1 MESIAVTKPGMGVL
15 SQERLL
21 LSPFGALAQAF
32 SQEILDRARK
42 EEGRWS
48 YVPLDLL
55 EEGEESQTAPAVP
68 PVIQVDLHLVLEALR
83 REKGESEQRRATERI
98 VERILQIREVRD
110 RPAAQSPARPRLEER
125 TPASPMGVLRQN
137 ISQTLVQENRFG
149 PFLLAEAAAKGREAS
164 KIPSAPG
171 TLGRQAEALAQVL
184 RDLREGVGPAA
195 AETGRLNAVEGEAR
209 TRLPRASSVSRIM
222 PQEELTHREEAGED
236 GAAPSMAQA
245 PALERTARQAA
256 EQLQEQVRRR
266 VEQTLERETRHISDR
281 AMERTR
287 PEADVQAGAGK
298 QAAPAAVE
306 GRQLDR
312 TSGDVRRPREEKT
325 SGRTAPA
332 QGHGQPVEP
341 ELLWAEKTE
350 ETGEAGARHSAAAP
364 GPSGRRQGQSPS
376 GRGKREPPAQPERQ
390 RGEFSAA
397 AENPAQGPEP
407 PRSGQSRL
415 PGKAAASEKE
425 TGAPAA
431 QPQTGGTGAAGLS
444 PETAAGVTAPIS
456 TTARDPRVG
465 GPGLEAALNLHR
477 DSRPDRTGAE
487 AGTDLP
493 VPGAELTYWKEPAGE
508 ADRLPQEHPQ
518 SAGRDLAPGTE
529 IREAA
534 GDRTSKQNGPTAR
547 SKAPEGGALGPAHRA
562 GAEAGPQ
569 QETVRGKTAG
579 PGAAPDLSAGQ
590 TDGFQRPAEQRSM
603 RREGAPVPREGGADR
618 ISGAGAPALGSAPGL
633 TSAQDIRVLAE
644 GLTAPGPLAAAAD
657 LGGGE
662 TSGRELDV
670 PPPGTELTFR
680 EEGPQS
686 GADGGM
692 LPPERETAGTL
703 PIQGETPRQ
712 GAGSAQK
719 GAARTPHE
727 PGTSL
732 GQSAFRPER
741 GARAR
746 TEGPGAAWE
755 IRTAPLGR
763 TAPGQGHPA
772 QEEGTAQSW
781 SPLPGVELTHRPG
794 EPGGGETAGRP
805 DGRTQAGRRP
815 GDGAVPQTGADR
827 GAAAPQGTE
836 KTGPA
841 EGQRGAPGR
850 SPAERARPDRAE
862 GQSSKGAPGI
872 RESLQGRKDGPAE
885 AVRQRAESA
894 GEQSTRR
901 TVPRQTGGG
910 PTGAETEGGG
920 APRTHR
926 TGPGGLLRT
935 AREIRT
941 LGPAAGMPGEPGRS
955 GSGEAWTAEA
965 GGALSL
971 AFLNLEGAE
980 DGTAA
985 AFQGEEPEQPRRP
998 AGARTGAPLG
1008 LETAARDIRVGGPM
1022 EQGPGP
1028 VELTP
1033 GETAGGPAL
1042 AGESPE
1048 LYQIP
1053 AAQGPAAQAGGPLG
1067 LETAA
1072 RDIRVGGPM
1081 EQDPGPAELTPGGV
1095 AGGPAPAGGP
1105 LDLYPIPGAQGLE
1118 AQAGT
1123 HMVSGRPARE
1133 AGGRSGPAPQA
1144 DTGVPESGREKRPLT
1159 ARLSQHTGARSAARP
1174 AAAPEPL
1181 ELSYG
1186 PVPAGAAPPD
1196 PAQTAGESASPAE
1209 SAYVKSLPDWARRFL
1224 REGEAQSVQSMGTAR
1239 NIASLPAQG
1248 EGDTVQWTA
1257 PNYRPPAAPMTYR
1270 EKPGRE
1276 ERQAGQQAPRISEA
1290 ELQRTADR
1298 VYRMIEDR
1306 IRRERRRL
1314 GL

>member
-184 RDLREGVGPAA
+184 QDLREGVGPAA
-195 AETGRLNAVEGEAR
+195 VETGRMNAVEGEAR

-222 PQEELTHREEAGED
+222 PREELTHREEAGED

-245 PALERTARQAA
+245 PALERTARRAA

-266 VEQTLERETRHISDR
+266 VEQTLERETRRISDR

-298 QAAPAAVE
+298 QATPAAVE
-306 GRQLDR
+306 GRQMDR

-325 SGRTAPA
+325 SGHTAPA
-332 QGHGQPVEP
+332 QGHGRPVEP

-397 AENPAQGPEP
+397 AENPAQGPET

-415 PGKAAASEKE
+415 PAEAAASAKE
-425 TGAPAA
+425 TGAPVA

-444 PETAAGVTAPIS
+444 SENAAGVTAPIS

-465 GPGLEAALNLHR
+465 GPGLEAALNLRR

-508 ADRLPQEHPQ
+508 VDRLFQEHPQ
-518 SAGRDLAPGTE
+518 SAGMDLPHGTE
-529 IREAA
+529 TREAA

-569 QETVRGKTAG
+569 QETVQGKTAG
-579 PGAAPDLSAGQ
+579 PGAAPDPSVGQ

-670 PPPGTELTFR
+670 PPPGIELTFR
-680 EEGPQS
+680 EEGSQS

-703 PIQGETPRQ
+703 PIQRETPRQ

-719 GAARTPHE
+719 GAARTPRE

-732 GQSAFRPER
+732 GQSASRPER

-746 TEGPGAAWE
+746 TEGPGADWE
-755 IRTAPLGR
+755 IRTVPLGR

-805 DGRTQAGRRP
+805 DGRTEAGRRP
-815 GDGAVPQTGADR
+815 GDGAAPQTGADR
-827 GAAAPQGTE
+827 GDAAPQGTE
-836 KTGPA
+836 KTG
-841 EGQRGAPGR
+841 
-850 SPAERARPDRAE
+850 PAERARPDRAE

-894 GEQSTRR
+894 GEQSTGR
-901 TVPRQTGGG
+901 TAPRQTGGG

-920 APRTHR
+920 APRAHMA
-926 TGPGGLLRT
+926 GPGGLLRT

-980 DGTAA
+980 SGMAA
-985 AFQGEEPEQPRRP
+985 ASQGEEPEQPRRP

-1008 LETAARDIRVGGPM
+1008 METAARDIRVGGPM
-1022 EQGPGP
+1022 EQSPSP
-1028 VELTP
+1028 AELTP
-1033 GETAGGPAL
+1033 GETAGG
-1042 AGESPE
+1042 S
-1048 LYQIP
+1048 
-1053 AAQGPAAQAGGPLG
+1053 
-1067 LETAA
+1067 
-1072 RDIRVGGPM
+1072 
-1081 EQDPGPAELTPGGV
+1081 
-1095 AGGPAPAGGP
+1095 APAGGP

-1224 REGEAQSVQSMGTAR
+1224 REGAAQSGQSMGTAR
-1239 NIASLPAQG
+1239 NIASLHSQG
-1248 EGDTVQWTA
+1248 EGDAVQWTA

>member
-125 TPASPMGVLRQN
+125 MPASPMGVLRQN

-184 RDLREGVGPAA
+184 QDLREGVGPAA
-195 AETGRLNAVEGEAR
+195 AETGRMNAVEGEAR

-222 PQEELTHREEAGED
+222 PREELTHREEAGED
-236 GAAPSMAQA
+236 GAAPSMA

-266 VEQTLERETRHISDR
+266 VEQTLERETRRISDR

-312 TSGDVRRPREEKT
+312 TSGDVRRRREEKT

-364 GPSGRRQGQSPS
+364 GPSGRRQGQSPY
-376 GRGKREPPAQPERQ
+376 GRGRQELPAQPERQ
-390 RGEFSAA
+390 GGEFSAA
-397 AENPAQGPEP
+397 AQNPAQGPET

-415 PGKAAASEKE
+415 PAAAAASAKE

-444 PETAAGVTAPIS
+444 PENTAGVTAPIS

-465 GPGLEAALNLHR
+465 GPGLEAALNMRR

-534 GDRTSKQNGPTAR
+534 GDRASKQNGPTAR

-603 RREGAPVPREGGADR
+603 RREGAPVPRERGADQ

-712 GAGSAQK
+712 GAGDAPK
-719 GAARTPHE
+719 GAARTPRE

-763 TAPGQGHPA
+763 TAPGQGRPA
-772 QEEGTAQSW
+772 QEEGPAQSW

-805 DGRTQAGRRP
+805 DGRTEAGRRP
-815 GDGAVPQTGADR
+815 GDGAAPQTGADR

-836 KTGPA
+836 KTG
-841 EGQRGAPGR
+841 
-850 SPAERARPDRAE
+850 PAERARPDRAE

-885 AVRQRAESA
+885 AVRQRAEPA
-894 GEQSTRR
+894 GEQSTGR
-901 TVPRQTGGG
+901 TAPRQMGGG

-920 APRTHR
+920 APRAHMA
-926 TGPGGLLRT
+926 GPGGLLRT

-985 AFQGEEPEQPRRP
+985 ASQGEEPEQPRRP

-1008 LETAARDIRVGGPM
+1008 LETAARDIRVGGAL
-1022 EQGPGP
+1022 EQG
-1028 VELTP
+1028 
-1033 GETAGGPAL
+1033 
-1042 AGESPE
+1042 
-1048 LYQIP
+1048 
-1053 AAQGPAAQAGGPLG
+1053 
-1067 LETAA
+1067 
-1072 RDIRVGGPM
+1072 
-1081 EQDPGPAELTPGGV
+1081 PGPAELTPGEA
-1095 AGGPAPAGGP
+1095 AGGPALAGGP
-1105 LDLYPIPGAQGLE
+1105 LDLYQIPA
-1118 AQAGT
+1118 APAGT

-1144 DTGVPESGREKRPLT
+1144 DTGIPESGREKRPLT

-1224 REGEAQSVQSMGTAR
+1224 REGAAQSSQSMGTAR
-1239 NIASLPAQG
+1239 NIASLPSQG
-1248 EGDTVQWTA
+1248 DGDAVQWTA

>member
-184 RDLREGVGPAA
+184 QDLREGVGPAA
-195 AETGRLNAVEGEAR
+195 AETGRMNAVEGEAR
-209 TRLPRASSVSRIM
+209 TRLPRAASVSRIM
-222 PQEELTHREEAGED
+222 PREELTHREEAGED
-236 GAAPSMAQA
+236 GAAPSMA
-245 PALERTARQAA
+245 PVLERTARQAA

-266 VEQTLERETRHISDR
+266 VEQTLERETRRIPDR

-298 QAAPAAVE
+298 QAAPAAAE

-325 SGRTAPA
+325 SGHTAPV
-332 QGHGQPVEP
+332 QEHGRPVEP

-376 GRGKREPPAQPERQ
+376 GWGKQEPPAQPERQ
-390 RGEFSAA
+390 GGERSAA
-397 AENPAQGPEP
+397 AENPAQGPET

-415 PGKAAASEKE
+415 PAAAAASAKE

-444 PETAAGVTAPIS
+444 PENAAGVTAPIS

-465 GPGLEAALNLHR
+465 GPGLEAALNMRR

-487 AGTDLP
+487 AGTELP

-534 GDRTSKQNGPTAR
+534 GDRASKQNGSTAR

-569 QETVRGKTAG
+569 RETVRGKTAG

-590 TDGFQRPAEQRSM
+590 TDGFRRPAEQRSM

-712 GAGSAQK
+712 GAGSAPK
-719 GAARTPHE
+719 GAARTPRE
-727 PGTSL
+727 PGASL
-732 GQSAFRPER
+732 EQIAFHPES

-763 TAPGQGHPA
+763 TAPGQGRPA

-805 DGRTQAGRRP
+805 DGRTQTSRRLR
-815 GDGAVPQTGADR
+815 DGAAPQTGADR

-836 KTGPA
+836 KTG
-841 EGQRGAPGR
+841 
-850 SPAERARPDRAE
+850 PAERARPDRAE

-885 AVRQRAESA
+885 AVRQRAEPA
-894 GEQSTRR
+894 GEQSTGR

-985 AFQGEEPEQPRRP
+985 ASQGEEPEQPRRP

-1008 LETAARDIRVGGPM
+1008 METAARDIRVGGPM
-1022 EQGPGP
+1022 EQGP
-1028 VELTP
+1028 
-1033 GETAGGPAL
+1033 
-1042 AGESPE
+1042 S
-1048 LYQIP
+1048 
-1053 AAQGPAAQAGGPLG
+1053 
-1067 LETAA
+1067 
-1072 RDIRVGGPM
+1072 
-1081 EQDPGPAELTPGGV
+1081 PAELTPGEA
-1095 AGGPAPAGGP
+1095 AGGPALAGGP

-1144 DTGVPESGREKRPLT
+1144 DTGIPESGREKRPLT

-1224 REGEAQSVQSMGTAR
+1224 REGAAQSVQSMGTAR

-1248 EGDTVQWTA
+1248 EGDAVQWTA

>member
-125 TPASPMGVLRQN
+125 TPASPMSVLRQN

-184 RDLREGVGPAA
+184 QDLREGVGPAA
-195 AETGRLNAVEGEAR
+195 AETGRMNAVEGEAR

-222 PQEELTHREEAGED
+222 PREELTHREEAGED
-236 GAAPSMAQA
+236 GAAPSMA
-245 PALERTARQAA
+245 PALERTARRAA

-266 VEQTLERETRHISDR
+266 VEQTLERETRRIPDR

-298 QAAPAAVE
+298 QAAPAATE

-312 TSGDVRRPREEKT
+312 TSGGVRRPREEKT

-376 GRGKREPPAQPERQ
+376 GRGKRELPAQPERQ
-390 RGEFSAA
+390 GGEFSAA
-397 AENPAQGPEP
+397 AQNPAQGPET

-415 PGKAAASEKE
+415 PAAAAASAKE

-444 PETAAGVTAPIS
+444 PENTAGVTASIS

-465 GPGLEAALNLHR
+465 GPGLEAALNMRR

-487 AGTDLP
+487 AGTELP

-508 ADRLPQEHPQ
+508 ADRLFQEHPQ
-518 SAGRDLAPGTE
+518 SAGMDLPHGTE
-529 IREAA
+529 TWEAA
-534 GDRTSKQNGPTAR
+534 GDRTSKQNGPTVR

-579 PGAAPDLSAGQ
+579 PGAAPDPSVGQ

-603 RREGAPVPREGGADR
+603 RREGAPVPREGGADQ

-712 GAGSAQK
+712 GA
-719 GAARTPHE
+719 
-727 PGTSL
+727 
-732 GQSAFRPER
+732 
-741 GARAR
+741 
-746 TEGPGAAWE
+746 AWE

-763 TAPGQGHPA
+763 TAPGQGRPA

-805 DGRTQAGRRP
+805 DGRTEAGRRP
-815 GDGAVPQTGADR
+815 GDGAAPQTGADR
-827 GAAAPQGTE
+827 GAAAPRGTE
-836 KTGPA
+836 KTG
-841 EGQRGAPGR
+841 
-850 SPAERARPDRAE
+850 PAERARPDRAE

-894 GEQSTRR
+894 GEQSTGR
-901 TVPRQTGGG
+901 TAPRQTGGG

-920 APRTHR
+920 APRAHR
-926 TGPGGLLRT
+926 AGPGGLLRT

-985 AFQGEEPEQPRRP
+985 ASQGEEPEQPRRP

-1008 LETAARDIRVGGPM
+1008 LETAARDIRVGGAL

-1028 VELTP
+1028 AKLTP
-1033 GETAGGPAL
+1033 EETAGGSAL
-1042 AGESPE
+1042 AGGPPE

-1053 AAQGPAAQAGGPLG
+1053 AAP
-1067 LETAA
+1067 
-1072 RDIRVGGPM
+1072 
-1081 EQDPGPAELTPGGV
+1081 
-1095 AGGPAPAGGP
+1095 
-1105 LDLYPIPGAQGLE
+1105 
-1118 AQAGT
+1118 AGT

-1133 AGGRSGPAPQA
+1133 AGGRSGPAPQT
-1144 DTGVPESGREKRPLT
+1144 DTGIPESGREKRPL
-1159 ARLSQHTGARSAARP
+1159 AALLSQHTGARSAARP

-1224 REGEAQSVQSMGTAR
+1224 REGAAQSVQSMGTAR
-1239 NIASLPAQG
+1239 NIASLPSQG
-1248 EGDTVQWTA
+1248 EGDAVQWTA

-1298 VYRMIEDR
+1298 VYRIIEDR

>member
-184 RDLREGVGPAA
+184 QDLREGVGPAA
-195 AETGRLNAVEGEAR
+195 AETGRMNAVEGEAR
-209 TRLPRASSVSRIM
+209 TRLPRAASVSRIM
-222 PQEELTHREEAGED
+222 PREELTHREEAGED

-266 VEQTLERETRHISDR
+266 VEQTLERETRRIPDR

-298 QAAPAAVE
+298 QAVPSTPEV
-306 GRQLDR
+306 RQQDR
-312 TSGDVRRPREEKT
+312 TSGNVRRPREEKT

-350 ETGEAGARHSAAAP
+350 ETREAGARHSAAAP

-397 AENPAQGPEP
+397 AENPAQGPET

-415 PGKAAASEKE
+415 PAAAAASAKE

-444 PETAAGVTAPIS
+444 PENTAGVTASIS

-465 GPGLEAALNLHR
+465 GPGLEAALNMRR

-487 AGTDLP
+487 AGTELP

-518 SAGRDLAPGTE
+518 SAGRDLPPGTE

-590 TDGFQRPAEQRSM
+590 TDGFQRLAEQRSM
-603 RREGAPVPREGGADR
+603 RREGAPVPREGGADQ

-644 GLTAPGPLAAAAD
+644 GLTAPAPLASAAD

-703 PIQGETPRQ
+703 PIQGEMPRQ

-719 GAARTPHE
+719 GAARTPQE
-727 PGTSL
+727 PGASL
-732 GQSAFRPER
+732 EQIAFHPER

-746 TEGPGAAWE
+746 TEGPKVAWE

-763 TAPGQGHPA
+763 TAPGQGRPA
-772 QEEGTAQSW
+772 QEEGPAQSW

-794 EPGGGETAGRP
+794 EPGGGETSGRP
-805 DGRTQAGRRP
+805 DGRTEAGRRP
-815 GDGAVPQTGADR
+815 GDGAAPQTGADR
-827 GAAAPQGTE
+827 GAAAPQRTE

-841 EGQRGAPGR
+841 EGRN
-850 SPAERARPDRAE
+850 
-862 GQSSKGAPGI
+862 SKAAPGI

-885 AVRQRAESA
+885 AVRQRAGSA

-901 TVPRQTGGG
+901 TAPRQMGGG

-920 APRTHR
+920 APRAHR

-980 DGTAA
+980 GGTAA
-985 AFQGEEPEQPRRP
+985 ASQGEEPEQPRRP

-1008 LETAARDIRVGGPM
+1008 METAARDIRVGGPM

-1028 VELTP
+1028 EELTP

-1042 AGESPE
+1042 AGGPPE

-1053 AAQGPAAQAGGPLG
+1053 AA
-1067 LETAA
+1067 T
-1072 RDIRVGGPM
+1072 
-1081 EQDPGPAELTPGGV
+1081 
-1095 AGGPAPAGGP
+1095 
-1105 LDLYPIPGAQGLE
+1105 
-1118 AQAGT
+1118 AGT

-1133 AGGRSGPAPQA
+1133 AGGRSGPAPQT
-1144 DTGVPESGREKRPLT
+1144 DTGIPESGREKRPL
-1159 ARLSQHTGARSAARP
+1159 AALLSQHTGARSAARP

-1224 REGEAQSVQSMGTAR
+1224 REGAAQSVQSMGTAR
-1239 NIASLPAQG
+1239 NIASLPSQG
-1248 EGDTVQWTA
+1248 EGDAVQWTA

>member
-149 PFLLAEAAAKGREAS
+149 PFLLAEAAAKGGEAS

-184 RDLREGVGPAA
+184 QDLREGVGPAA
-195 AETGRLNAVEGEAR
+195 AETGRMNAVEGEAR
-209 TRLPRASSVSRIM
+209 THLPRASSVSRIM
-222 PQEELTHREEAGED
+222 PREELTHREEAGED

-266 VEQTLERETRHISDR
+266 VEQTLERETRRISDR

-287 PEADVQAGAGK
+287 PEADVQAGSGK

-376 GRGKREPPAQPERQ
+376 GRGKREPPAQPEQ
-390 RGEFSAA
+390 QGGEFSAA
-397 AENPAQGPEP
+397 AQNPAQGPETHRP
-407 PRSGQSRL
+407 GQSRL
-415 PGKAAASEKE
+415 PAAAAASAKE
-425 TGAPAA
+425 TDAPAA
-431 QPQTGGTGAAGLS
+431 HPQTGGTGAAGLS
-444 PETAAGVTAPIS
+444 PENTAGVTAPIS

-465 GPGLEAALNLHR
+465 GPGLEAALNLRR

-487 AGTDLP
+487 AGTELP

-534 GDRTSKQNGPTAR
+534 GDRASKQNGSTAR

-579 PGAAPDLSAGQ
+579 PGAVPDLSAGQ
-590 TDGFQRPAEQRSM
+590 TDGFQRSAEQRSM
-603 RREGAPVPREGGADR
+603 RREGAPVPREGGADQ

-719 GAARTPHE
+719 GAARTPQE

-746 TEGPGAAWE
+746 TEGPKVAWE

-763 TAPGQGHPA
+763 TAPGQGRPA
-772 QEEGTAQSW
+772 QEEGPAQSW

-805 DGRTQAGRRP
+805 DGRTEAGRRP
-815 GDGAVPQTGADR
+815 GDGAAPQTGADR

-836 KTGPA
+836 KTG
-841 EGQRGAPGR
+841 
-850 SPAERARPDRAE
+850 PAERARPDRAE

-901 TVPRQTGGG
+901 TAPRQTGGG
-910 PTGAETEGGG
+910 PAGAETERGG
-920 APRTHR
+920 APRAHR

-985 AFQGEEPEQPRRP
+985 ASQGEEPEQPRRP

-1008 LETAARDIRVGGPM
+1008 METAARDIRVGGAL

-1028 VELTP
+1028 AELTP

-1042 AGESPE
+1042 AGGPLE

-1072 RDIRVGGPM
+1072 RDIRVGGAL
-1081 EQDPGPAELTPGGV
+1081 EQGPGPAELTPGEA
-1095 AGGPAPAGGP
+1095 AGGPALAGGP
-1105 LDLYPIPGAQGLE
+1105 LDLYQIPAAQGLE
-1118 AQAGT
+1118 VQAGT

-1144 DTGVPESGREKRPLT
+1144 DTGIPERGGGKQPL
-1159 ARLSQHTGARSAARP
+1159 AALLSRHTGARSAARP
-1174 AAAPEPL
+1174 AAVPEPL
-1181 ELSYG
+1181 ELAYG

-1224 REGEAQSVQSMGTAR
+1224 REGAAQSGQSMGTAR
-1239 NIASLPAQG
+1239 NITSLPSQG
-1248 EGDTVQWTA
+1248 EGDAVQWTA

-1276 ERQAGQQAPRISEA
+1276 ERQAGQQAPHISEA

>member
-125 TPASPMGVLRQN
+125 PSTSPMGVLRQN

-149 PFLLAEAAAKGREAS
+149 PFLLAEAAAKGGEAS
-164 KIPSAPG
+164 KIPPAPG
-171 TLGRQAEALAQVL
+171 ALGRRAEALAQVL
-184 RDLREGVGPAA
+184 QNLREGVGPAA
-195 AETGRLNAVEGEAR
+195 AETGRLNGVEGEAR
-209 TRLPRASSVSRIM
+209 TRLPRAASVSRIM

-236 GAAPSMAQA
+236 GAAPSMAQT

-256 EQLQEQVRRR
+256 EQLQERVRRR
-266 VEQTLERETRHISDR
+266 VEQTLERETRRISDR
-281 AMERTR
+281 AMERRTGRFADRTPERTR
-287 PEADVQAGAGK
+287 PEPDVQAGSGK
-298 QAAPAAVE
+298 QAAPSTPEV
-306 GRQLDR
+306 RQQGR
-312 TSGDVRRPREEKT
+312 TSGDVRRPQAEKM
-325 SGRTAPA
+325 SGRTAPV

-376 GRGKREPPAQPERQ
+376 GWGKQEPPAQPERQ

-397 AENPAQGPEP
+397 AANPAQGPET

-415 PGKAAASEKE
+415 PAEAAASTKE
-425 TGAPAA
+425 TGAPVA

-444 PETAAGVTAPIS
+444 PENTAGVTAPIS

-465 GPGLEAALNLHR
+465 GPGLEAALNLRR

-487 AGTDLP
+487 AGTEQP

-518 SAGRDLAPGTE
+518 SAGMDLPHGTE
-529 IREAA
+529 TREAA
-534 GDRTSKQNGPTAR
+534 GDRTSKQSGPAAR
-547 SKAPEGGALGPAHRA
+547 REVPEGGALGPAQRA
-562 GAEAGPQ
+562 GTETGPQ

-590 TDGFQRPAEQRSM
+590 TDGFRRPAEQRSM
-603 RREGAPVPREGGADR
+603 RREVASVPREGGADR
-618 ISGAGAPALGSAPGL
+618 ISGAGAPASGSAPGL

-644 GLTAPGPLAAAAD
+644 GLTAPGPLATAAN

-686 GADGGM
+686 GTDGGM
-692 LPPERETAGTL
+692 LPPARETAGTL
-703 PIQGETPRQ
+703 PIRGETPRQ
-712 GAGSAQK
+712 GAGSAPK
-719 GAARTPHE
+719 GAARTPRE
-727 PGTSL
+727 PGASL
-732 GQSAFRPER
+732 EQSACHPES

-763 TAPGQGHPA
+763 TAPGQGRPA
-772 QEEGTAQSW
+772 QEEGPAQSW

-794 EPGGGETAGRP
+794 EPGGGETSGRP
-805 DGRTQAGRRP
+805 DGRTQASRRP
-815 GDGAVPQTGADR
+815 RDGAAPQTGAAR
-827 GAAAPQGTE
+827 GAAAPRGTE

-862 GQSSKGAPGI
+862 GQRSKAAPGI
-872 RESLQGRKDGPAE
+872 RESLQGRKDSTAE

-894 GEQSTRR
+894 GEQSTGR
-901 TVPRQTGGG
+901 TAPLQTGGG
-910 PTGAETEGGG
+910 PAGAETERGG

-926 TGPGGLLRT
+926 TGPGDLLRT

-985 AFQGEEPEQPRRP
+985 ASQGEEPEQPRRP

-1008 LETAARDIRVGGPM
+1008 IETAARDIRVGGPM
-1022 EQGPGP
+1022 EQSPSP
-1028 VELTP
+1028 AELTP

-1042 AGESPE
+1042 AGGPLD

-1053 AAQGPAAQAGGPLG
+1053 AAQGP
-1067 LETAA
+1067 
-1072 RDIRVGGPM
+1072 
-1081 EQDPGPAELTPGGV
+1081 
-1095 AGGPAPAGGP
+1095 
-1105 LDLYPIPGAQGLE
+1105 E

-1133 AGGRSGPAPQA
+1133 AGGRSGPAIQT
-1144 DTGVPESGREKRPLT
+1144 DTGVPESGREKRPL
-1159 ARLSQHTGARSAARP
+1159 AVRLTQHTGARSAARP
-1174 AAAPEPL
+1174 AAVPEPL
-1181 ELSYG
+1181 ELAYG

-1196 PAQTAGESASPAE
+1196 PAQTAGESGSPAE

-1224 REGEAQSVQSMGTAR
+1224 REGAAQSGQSMGTAR
-1239 NIASLPAQG
+1239 NIASLPPQA

>member
-184 RDLREGVGPAA
+184 QDLREGVGPAA
-195 AETGRLNAVEGEAR
+195 AETGRMNAVEGEAR

-222 PQEELTHREEAGED
+222 PREELTHREEAGED
-236 GAAPSMAQA
+236 GAAPSMA

-256 EQLQEQVRRR
+256 EELQEQVRRR
-266 VEQTLERETRHISDR
+266 VEQTLERETRRISDR

-312 TSGDVRRPREEKT
+312 TSGDVRRRREEKT

-364 GPSGRRQGQSPS
+364 GPSGRRQGQSPY
-376 GRGKREPPAQPERQ
+376 GRGRQELPAQPERQ
-390 RGEFSAA
+390 GGEFSAA
-397 AENPAQGPEP
+397 AQNPAQGPET

-415 PGKAAASEKE
+415 PAAAAASAKE

-444 PETAAGVTAPIS
+444 PENTAGVTAPIS

-465 GPGLEAALNLHR
+465 GPGLEAALNMRR

-534 GDRTSKQNGPTAR
+534 GDRASKQNGPTAR

-603 RREGAPVPREGGADR
+603 RREGAPVPRESGADQ

-712 GAGSAQK
+712 GAGDAPK
-719 GAARTPHE
+719 GAARTPRE

-746 TEGPGAAWE
+746 TEGPKVAWE

-763 TAPGQGHPA
+763 TAPGQGRPA
-772 QEEGTAQSW
+772 QEEGPAQSW

-794 EPGGGETAGRP
+794 EPGGGETDGRP
-805 DGRTQAGRRP
+805 DGRTEAGRRP
-815 GDGAVPQTGADR
+815 GDGAAPQTGADR
-827 GAAAPQGTE
+827 EAAAPQGTE
-836 KTGPA
+836 KTG
-841 EGQRGAPGR
+841 
-850 SPAERARPDRAE
+850 PAERARPDRAE

-872 RESLQGRKDGPAE
+872 RESLQGRKDSTAE

-894 GEQSTRR
+894 GEQSTGR

-910 PTGAETEGGG
+910 PTGAETEGSG
-920 APRTHR
+920 APRAHR

-985 AFQGEEPEQPRRP
+985 ASQGEEPEQPRRP

-1008 LETAARDIRVGGPM
+1008 LETAARDIRVGGAL
-1022 EQGPGP
+1022 EQG
-1028 VELTP
+1028 
-1033 GETAGGPAL
+1033 
-1042 AGESPE
+1042 
-1048 LYQIP
+1048 
-1053 AAQGPAAQAGGPLG
+1053 
-1067 LETAA
+1067 
-1072 RDIRVGGPM
+1072 
-1081 EQDPGPAELTPGGV
+1081 PGPAELTPGGV

-1123 HMVSGRPARE
+1123 HLVSGRPAPE

-1224 REGEAQSVQSMGTAR
+1224 REGAAQSVQSMGTAR
-1239 NIASLPAQG
+1239 NIASLPSQG

>member
-184 RDLREGVGPAA
+184 QDLREGVGPAA
-195 AETGRLNAVEGEAR
+195 AETGRMNAVEGEAR
-209 TRLPRASSVSRIM
+209 TRLPRAASVSRIM
-222 PQEELTHREEAGED
+222 PREELTHREEAGED
-236 GAAPSMAQA
+236 GAAPSMA
-245 PALERTARQAA
+245 PVLERTARQAA

-266 VEQTLERETRHISDR
+266 VEQTLERETRRIPDR

-298 QAAPAAVE
+298 QAAPAAAE

-325 SGRTAPA
+325 SGHTAPV
-332 QGHGQPVEP
+332 QEHGRPVEP

-376 GRGKREPPAQPERQ
+376 GWGKQEPPAQPERQ
-390 RGEFSAA
+390 GGERSAA
-397 AENPAQGPEP
+397 AENPAQGPET

-415 PGKAAASEKE
+415 PAAAAASAKE

-444 PETAAGVTAPIS
+444 PENAAGVTAPIS

-465 GPGLEAALNLHR
+465 GPGLEAALNMRR

-487 AGTDLP
+487 AGTELP

-534 GDRTSKQNGPTAR
+534 GDRASKQNGSTAR

-569 QETVRGKTAG
+569 RETVRGKTAG

-590 TDGFQRPAEQRSM
+590 TDGFRRPAEQRSM

-662 TSGRELDV
+662 TSGRELDT

-712 GAGSAQK
+712 GA
-719 GAARTPHE
+719 
-727 PGTSL
+727 
-732 GQSAFRPER
+732 
-741 GARAR
+741 
-746 TEGPGAAWE
+746 AWE

-763 TAPGQGHPA
+763 TAPGQGHPV

-794 EPGGGETAGRP
+794 EPGGGETSGRP

-815 GDGAVPQTGADR
+815 RDGAAPQTGADR
-827 GAAAPQGTE
+827 GAAAPQRTE

-841 EGQRGAPGR
+841 EGRN
-850 SPAERARPDRAE
+850 
-862 GQSSKGAPGI
+862 SKAAPGI

-901 TVPRQTGGG
+901 TAPRQTGGG
-910 PTGAETEGGG
+910 PTGAETEGGV
-920 APRTHR
+920 APRAHR
-926 TGPGGLLRT
+926 AGPGGLLRT

-971 AFLNLEGAE
+971 AFLNQEGAE
-980 DGTAA
+980 GGTAA
-985 AFQGEEPEQPRRP
+985 ASQGEEPEQPRRP

-1008 LETAARDIRVGGPM
+1008 LETAARDIRVGGAL

-1028 VELTP
+1028 AELAP
-1033 GETAGGPAL
+1033 GGAAGGSAPAGGP
-1042 AGESPE
+1042 PE

-1053 AAQGPAAQAGGPLG
+1053 AAP
-1067 LETAA
+1067 
-1072 RDIRVGGPM
+1072 
-1081 EQDPGPAELTPGGV
+1081 
-1095 AGGPAPAGGP
+1095 
-1105 LDLYPIPGAQGLE
+1105 
-1118 AQAGT
+1118 AGT
-1123 HMVSGRPARE
+1123 HMVSGRPDRE

-1144 DTGVPESGREKRPLT
+1144 DTGVPESGREKRPL
-1159 ARLSQHTGARSAARP
+1159 AVRLTQHTGARSAARP

-1224 REGEAQSVQSMGTAR
+1224 REGAAQSGQSMGTAR
-1239 NIASLPAQG
+1239 NIASLPSQG
-1248 EGDTVQWTA
+1248 EGDAVQWTA

>member
-125 TPASPMGVLRQN
+125 TPASPMSVLRQN

-164 KIPSAPG
+164 KIPPAPG

-184 RDLREGVGPAA
+184 QDLREGVGPAA
-195 AETGRLNAVEGEAR
+195 AETGRMNAVEGEAR

-222 PQEELTHREEAGED
+222 PREELTHREEAGED
-236 GAAPSMAQA
+236 GAAPSMAQ
-245 PALERTARQAA
+245 ALERTARQAA

-266 VEQTLERETRHISDR
+266 VEQTLERETRRISDR

-287 PEADVQAGAGK
+287 PEADVQAGTGK

-364 GPSGRRQGQSPS
+364 KPSGRRQGQSPS
-376 GRGKREPPAQPERQ
+376 GRGKQEPPAQPERQ

-397 AENPAQGPEP
+397 AQNPAQGPET

-415 PGKAAASEKE
+415 PAEAAASAKE

-444 PETAAGVTAPIS
+444 PENTAGVTASIS

-465 GPGLEAALNLHR
+465 GPGLEAALNMRR

-508 ADRLPQEHPQ
+508 ADRLPQEYPQ

-534 GDRTSKQNGPTAR
+534 GDRASKQNGSTAQ

-686 GADGGM
+686 GTDGGM
-692 LPPERETAGTL
+692 LPPEREMAGTL

-712 GAGSAQK
+712 GAGSAPK

-732 GQSAFRPER
+732 GQSASRPER

-746 TEGPGAAWE
+746 TEGPKVAWE

-763 TAPGQGHPA
+763 TAPGQGRPV

-805 DGRTQAGRRP
+805 DGRTEAGRRP
-815 GDGAVPQTGADR
+815 GDGAAPQTGADR

-836 KTGPA
+836 KN
-841 EGQRGAPGR
+841 
-850 SPAERARPDRAE
+850 
-862 GQSSKGAPGI
+862 
-872 RESLQGRKDGPAE
+872 GPAE

-894 GEQSTRR
+894 GEQSARR
-901 TVPRQTGGG
+901 TAPRQMGGG

-920 APRTHR
+920 APRAHR

-941 LGPAAGMPGEPGRS
+941 LGPAAGMSGEPGRS

-965 GGALSL
+965 GGVLSL

-985 AFQGEEPEQPRRP
+985 ASQGEEPEQPRRP

-1033 GETAGGPAL
+1033 GEAAGGPAL
-1042 AGESPE
+1042 AG
-1048 LYQIP
+1048 
-1053 AAQGPAAQAGGPLG
+1053 
-1067 LETAA
+1067 
-1072 RDIRVGGPM
+1072 
-1081 EQDPGPAELTPGGV
+1081 
-1095 AGGPAPAGGP
+1095 GP
-1105 LDLYPIPGAQGLE
+1105 LDLYQIPE

-1144 DTGVPESGREKRPLT
+1144 DTGIPESGREKRPLT

-1224 REGEAQSVQSMGTAR
+1224 REGAAQSSQSMGTAR
-1239 NIASLPAQG
+1239 NIASLPSQG
-1248 EGDTVQWTA
+1248 EGDAVQWTA

>member
-184 RDLREGVGPAA
+184 QDLREGVGPAA
-195 AETGRLNAVEGEAR
+195 AETGRMNAVEGEAR

-222 PQEELTHREEAGED
+222 PREELTHREEAGED

-266 VEQTLERETRHISDR
+266 VEQTLERETRRIPDR

-287 PEADVQAGAGK
+287 PEPDVQAGSGK
-298 QAAPAAVE
+298 QAVPSTPEV
-306 GRQLDR
+306 RQQDR
-312 TSGDVRRPREEKT
+312 TSGGVRRPREEKA
-325 SGRTAPA
+325 SGHTAPV
-332 QGHGQPVEP
+332 QEHGRPVEP

-397 AENPAQGPEP
+397 AENPAQGPET

-415 PGKAAASEKE
+415 PAAAAASAKE

-431 QPQTGGTGAAGLS
+431 QPQTGGTGTAGLS
-444 PETAAGVTAPIS
+444 PENTAGVTAPIS

-465 GPGLEAALNLHR
+465 GPGLEAALNMRR

-487 AGTDLP
+487 AGTELP

-534 GDRTSKQNGPTAR
+534 GDRASKQNGPTAR

-569 QETVRGKTAG
+569 RETVRGKTAG

-712 GAGSAQK
+712 GA
-719 GAARTPHE
+719 
-727 PGTSL
+727 
-732 GQSAFRPER
+732 
-741 GARAR
+741 
-746 TEGPGAAWE
+746 AWE

-763 TAPGQGHPA
+763 TAPGQGRPA

-794 EPGGGETAGRP
+794 EPGGGETSGRP
-805 DGRTQAGRRP
+805 DGRTKAGRRP
-815 GDGAVPQTGADR
+815 GDGAAPQTGADR

-841 EGQRGAPGR
+841 EGRN
-850 SPAERARPDRAE
+850 
-862 GQSSKGAPGI
+862 SKAAPGI

-894 GEQSTRR
+894 GEQSTGR
-901 TVPRQTGGG
+901 TAPRQTGGG

-920 APRTHR
+920 APRAHR

-985 AFQGEEPEQPRRP
+985 ASQGEEPEQPRRP

-1008 LETAARDIRVGGPM
+1008 LETAARDIRVGGAL

-1028 VELTP
+1028 AELTP
-1033 GETAGGPAL
+1033 GETAGGSAL
-1042 AGESPE
+1042 AGGPPE

-1053 AAQGPAAQAGGPLG
+1053 AAP
-1067 LETAA
+1067 
-1072 RDIRVGGPM
+1072 
-1081 EQDPGPAELTPGGV
+1081 
-1095 AGGPAPAGGP
+1095 
-1105 LDLYPIPGAQGLE
+1105 
-1118 AQAGT
+1118 AGT

-1144 DTGVPESGREKRPLT
+1144 DTGVPESGRGKRPLT

-1224 REGEAQSVQSMGTAR
+1224 REGAAQSGQSMGTAR
-1239 NIASLPAQG
+1239 NIASLPSQG
-1248 EGDTVQWTA
+1248 EGDAVQWTA

>member
-42 EEGRWS
+42 EEGGWS

-184 RDLREGVGPAA
+184 QDLREGVGPAA
-195 AETGRLNAVEGEAR
+195 AETGRMNAVEGEAR

-222 PQEELTHREEAGED
+222 PREELTHREEAGED
-236 GAAPSMAQA
+236 GAAPSMA

-266 VEQTLERETRHISDR
+266 VEQTLERETRRIPDR

-306 GRQLDR
+306 GRQQDR
-312 TSGDVRRPREEKT
+312 TSGGVRRPREEKA
-325 SGRTAPA
+325 SGHTAPV
-332 QGHGQPVEP
+332 QGHGRPVEP

-350 ETGEAGARHSAAAP
+350 ETGEAGARHNAAAP

-390 RGEFSAA
+390 GGERSAA
-397 AENPAQGPEP
+397 AENPAQGPET

-415 PGKAAASEKE
+415 PAAAAASAKE

-444 PETAAGVTAPIS
+444 PENTAGVTAPIS

-465 GPGLEAALNLHR
+465 GPGLEAALNMRR

-487 AGTDLP
+487 AGTELP

-518 SAGRDLAPGTE
+518 SAGMDLPHGTE

-534 GDRTSKQNGPTAR
+534 GDRTPKQSGPATR

-590 TDGFQRPAEQRSM
+590 TDGFQRPTEQRSM

-719 GAARTPHE
+719 GAARTPRE
-727 PGTSL
+727 PGTS
-732 GQSAFRPER
+732 
-741 GARAR
+741 
-746 TEGPGAAWE
+746 
-755 IRTAPLGR
+755 
-763 TAPGQGHPA
+763 
-772 QEEGTAQSW
+772 QSW

-805 DGRTQAGRRP
+805 DGRTQTSRRLR
-815 GDGAVPQTGADR
+815 DGAAPQTGADR

-836 KTGPA
+836 KN
-841 EGQRGAPGR
+841 
-850 SPAERARPDRAE
+850 
-862 GQSSKGAPGI
+862 
-872 RESLQGRKDGPAE
+872 GPAE

-894 GEQSTRR
+894 REQSTRR

-920 APRTHR
+920 APRAHR

-980 DGTAA
+980 GGTAA
-985 AFQGEEPEQPRRP
+985 ASQGEEPEQPRRP
-998 AGARTGAPLG
+998 DGARTGAPLG

-1022 EQGPGP
+1022 EQGPSP
-1028 VELTP
+1028 AELTP

-1042 AGESPE
+1042 AGGPLD

-1053 AAQGPAAQAGGPLG
+1053 AAQGPETQAGAPLG

-1072 RDIRVGGPM
+1072 RDIRVGGAL
-1081 EQDPGPAELTPGGV
+1081 EQGPGPAELTPGGV

-1144 DTGVPESGREKRPLT
+1144 DTGIPESGREKRPLT

-1224 REGEAQSVQSMGTAR
+1224 REGAAQSGQSMGTAR
-1239 NIASLPAQG
+1239 NIASLPSQG
-1248 EGDTVQWTA
+1248 EGDAVQWTA

>member
-184 RDLREGVGPAA
+184 QDLREGVGPAA
-195 AETGRLNAVEGEAR
+195 AETGRMNAVEGEAR
-209 TRLPRASSVSRIM
+209 TRLPRAASVSRIM
-222 PQEELTHREEAGED
+222 PREELTHREEAGED

-245 PALERTARQAA
+245 PVLERTARQAA

-266 VEQTLERETRHISDR
+266 VEQTLERETHRIPDR

-312 TSGDVRRPREEKT
+312 TSGGVRRPREEKT
-325 SGRTAPA
+325 SGRTAQA

-350 ETGEAGARHSAAAP
+350 ETGEAGARHSATAP

-376 GRGKREPPAQPERQ
+376 GLGKREPPAQPERQ
-390 RGEFSAA
+390 GGEFSAA
-397 AENPAQGPEP
+397 AENPAQGPET

-415 PGKAAASEKE
+415 PAEAAASAKE

-444 PETAAGVTAPIS
+444 PENAAGVTAPIS

-465 GPGLEAALNLHR
+465 GPGLEAALNMRR
-477 DSRPDRTGAE
+477 DSRPDRTEAE

-493 VPGAELTYWKEPAGE
+493 VPRAELTYWKKPAGE

-518 SAGRDLAPGTE
+518 SAGRDLPPGTE

-534 GDRTSKQNGPTAR
+534 GDRTSKQSGPAAR

-569 QETVRGKTAG
+569 RETVRGKTAG

-603 RREGAPVPREGGADR
+603 RREGAPVPREGGADQ

-712 GAGSAQK
+712 GA
-719 GAARTPHE
+719 
-727 PGTSL
+727 
-732 GQSAFRPER
+732 
-741 GARAR
+741 
-746 TEGPGAAWE
+746 AWE

-763 TAPGQGHPA
+763 TAPGQGRPA

-794 EPGGGETAGRP
+794 EPGGGETSGRP
-805 DGRTQAGRRP
+805 DGRTEAGRRP
-815 GDGAVPQTGADR
+815 GDGAAPQTGADR
-827 GAAAPQGTE
+827 GAAAPQRTE

-841 EGQRGAPGR
+841 EGRN
-850 SPAERARPDRAE
+850 
-862 GQSSKGAPGI
+862 SKAAPGI

-885 AVRQRAESA
+885 AVRQRAGSA
-894 GEQSTRR
+894 GEQSTGR
-901 TVPRQTGGG
+901 TAPRQTGGG

-920 APRTHR
+920 AHRAHR

-980 DGTAA
+980 GGTAA
-985 AFQGEEPEQPRRP
+985 ASQGEEPEQPRRP

-1008 LETAARDIRVGGPM
+1008 LETAARDIRVGGAL
-1022 EQGPGP
+1022 EQGSGP
-1028 VELTP
+1028 AELVP

-1042 AGESPE
+1042 AGGPLD

-1053 AAQGPAAQAGGPLG
+1053 AAP
-1067 LETAA
+1067 
-1072 RDIRVGGPM
+1072 
-1081 EQDPGPAELTPGGV
+1081 
-1095 AGGPAPAGGP
+1095 
-1105 LDLYPIPGAQGLE
+1105 
-1118 AQAGT
+1118 AGT

-1144 DTGVPESGREKRPLT
+1144 DTGVPESGRGKRPLT

-1224 REGEAQSVQSMGTAR
+1224 REGAAQSVQSMGTAR
-1239 NIASLPAQG
+1239 NIASLPSQG
-1248 EGDTVQWTA
+1248 EGDAVQWTA

>member
-149 PFLLAEAAAKGREAS
+149 PFFLAEAAAKGREAS

-184 RDLREGVGPAA
+184 QDLREGVGPAA
-195 AETGRLNAVEGEAR
+195 AETGRMNAVEGEAR

-222 PQEELTHREEAGED
+222 PREELTHREEAGED

-245 PALERTARQAA
+245 PVLERTARQAA

-266 VEQTLERETRHISDR
+266 VEQTLERETRRIPDR

-298 QAAPAAVE
+298 QAAPAAAE

-332 QGHGQPVEP
+332 QGHRQPVEP

-397 AENPAQGPEP
+397 AENPAQRPETP
-407 PRSGQSRL
+407 KSGQSRL
-415 PGKAAASEKE
+415 PAEAAASAKE

-444 PETAAGVTAPIS
+444 PETAAGVTASIS
-456 TTARDPRVG
+456 TTARDLRVG
-465 GPGLEAALNLHR
+465 GPGLEAALNMRR

-487 AGTDLP
+487 AGTELP
-493 VPGAELTYWKEPAGE
+493 VPRAELTYWKEAAGE
-508 ADRLPQEHPQ
+508 ADRLSQEHPQ
-518 SAGRDLAPGTE
+518 SAGRDLPSGTE

-534 GDRTSKQNGPTAR
+534 GDRTPKQNGPTAR

-590 TDGFQRPAEQRSM
+590 TDGFQRPTEQRSM
-603 RREGAPVPREGGADR
+603 RREGAPVPREGGADQ

-712 GAGSAQK
+712 GA
-719 GAARTPHE
+719 
-727 PGTSL
+727 
-732 GQSAFRPER
+732 
-741 GARAR
+741 
-746 TEGPGAAWE
+746 AWE

-763 TAPGQGHPA
+763 TAPGQGRPV

-794 EPGGGETAGRP
+794 EPGGGETSGRP

-815 GDGAVPQTGADR
+815 GDGAAPQTGADR
-827 GAAAPQGTE
+827 GAAAPQRTE

-841 EGQRGAPGR
+841 EGRN
-850 SPAERARPDRAE
+850 
-862 GQSSKGAPGI
+862 SKAAPGI

-901 TVPRQTGGG
+901 TAPRQTGGG

-920 APRTHR
+920 APRAHR

-985 AFQGEEPEQPRRP
+985 ASQGEEPEQPRRP

-1008 LETAARDIRVGGPM
+1008 LETAARDIRVGGAL

-1028 VELTP
+1028 AELTP
-1033 GETAGGPAL
+1033 GETAGGPAP
-1042 AGESPE
+1042 AGGPPE

-1053 AAQGPAAQAGGPLG
+1053 AAP
-1067 LETAA
+1067 
-1072 RDIRVGGPM
+1072 
-1081 EQDPGPAELTPGGV
+1081 
-1095 AGGPAPAGGP
+1095 
-1105 LDLYPIPGAQGLE
+1105 
-1118 AQAGT
+1118 AGT

-1144 DTGVPESGREKRPLT
+1144 DTGVPESGRGKRPLT

-1224 REGEAQSVQSMGTAR
+1224 REGAAQSVQSMGTAR
-1239 NIASLPAQG
+1239 NIASLPSQG
-1248 EGDTVQWTA
+1248 EGDAVQWTA

>member
-1 MESIAVTKPGMGVL
+1 M
-15 SQERLL
+15 
-21 LSPFGALAQAF
+21 
-32 SQEILDRARK
+32 
-42 EEGRWS
+42 
-48 YVPLDLL
+48 
-55 EEGEESQTAPAVP
+55 
-68 PVIQVDLHLVLEALR
+68 
-83 REKGESEQRRATERI
+83 
-98 VERILQIREVRD
+98 
-110 RPAAQSPARPRLEER
+110 
-125 TPASPMGVLRQN
+125 
-137 ISQTLVQENRFG
+137 
-149 PFLLAEAAAKGREAS
+149 
-164 KIPSAPG
+164 
-171 TLGRQAEALAQVL
+171 
-184 RDLREGVGPAA
+184 
-195 AETGRLNAVEGEAR
+195 
-209 TRLPRASSVSRIM
+209 
-222 PQEELTHREEAGED
+222 
-236 GAAPSMAQA
+236 
-245 PALERTARQAA
+245 
-256 EQLQEQVRRR
+256 
-266 VEQTLERETRHISDR
+266 
-281 AMERTR
+281 
-287 PEADVQAGAGK
+287 
-298 QAAPAAVE
+298 
-306 GRQLDR
+306 
-312 TSGDVRRPREEKT
+312 
-325 SGRTAPA
+325 
-332 QGHGQPVEP
+332 
-341 ELLWAEKTE
+341 
-350 ETGEAGARHSAAAP
+350 
-364 GPSGRRQGQSPS
+364 
-376 GRGKREPPAQPERQ
+376 
-390 RGEFSAA
+390 
-397 AENPAQGPEP
+397 
-407 PRSGQSRL
+407 
-415 PGKAAASEKE
+415 
-425 TGAPAA
+425 
-431 QPQTGGTGAAGLS
+431 
-444 PETAAGVTAPIS
+444 TAPIS

-465 GPGLEAALNLHR
+465 GPGLEAALNMRR

-508 ADRLPQEHPQ
+508 ADRRPQEYPQ
-518 SAGRDLAPGTE
+518 SAGMDLPHGTE
-529 IREAA
+529 TREAA
-534 GDRTSKQNGPTAR
+534 GDRASKQNGSTAR

-603 RREGAPVPREGGADR
+603 RREGAPVPREGGADQ

-680 EEGPQS
+680 EEGSQS

-712 GAGSAQK
+712 GA
-719 GAARTPHE
+719 
-727 PGTSL
+727 
-732 GQSAFRPER
+732 
-741 GARAR
+741 
-746 TEGPGAAWE
+746 AWE

-763 TAPGQGHPA
+763 TAPGQGHPV

-805 DGRTQAGRRP
+805 DGRTEAGRRP
-815 GDGAVPQTGADR
+815 GDGAAPQTGADR

-836 KTGPA
+836 KTG
-841 EGQRGAPGR
+841 
-850 SPAERARPDRAE
+850 PAERARPDRAE

-901 TVPRQTGGG
+901 TAPRQTGGG

-920 APRTHR
+920 APRAHMA
-926 TGPGGLLRT
+926 GPGGLLRT

-980 DGTAA
+980 SGMAA
-985 AFQGEEPEQPRRP
+985 ASQGEEPEQPRRP
-998 AGARTGAPLG
+998 AGAPLG
-1008 LETAARDIRVGGPM
+1008 METAARDIRVGGPM

-1028 VELTP
+1028 AELTP

-1042 AGESPE
+1042 AGGPLD

-1053 AAQGPAAQAGGPLG
+1053 AAP
-1067 LETAA
+1067 
-1072 RDIRVGGPM
+1072 
-1081 EQDPGPAELTPGGV
+1081 
-1095 AGGPAPAGGP
+1095 
-1105 LDLYPIPGAQGLE
+1105 
-1118 AQAGT
+1118 AGT

-1144 DTGVPESGREKRPLT
+1144 DTGIPESGREKRPLA

-1196 PAQTAGESASPAE
+1196 PAQTAGESVSPAE

-1224 REGEAQSVQSMGTAR
+1224 REGAAQSVQSMGTAR
-1239 NIASLPAQG
+1239 NIASLPSQG
-1248 EGDTVQWTA
+1248 EGDAVQWTA

>member
-42 EEGRWS
+42 KEGCWS

-184 RDLREGVGPAA
+184 QDLREGVGPAA
-195 AETGRLNAVEGEAR
+195 VETGRMNAVEGEAR

-222 PQEELTHREEAGED
+222 PREELTHREEAGED
-236 GAAPSMAQA
+236 GAAPSMA

-266 VEQTLERETRHISDR
+266 VEQTLERETHRIPDR

-312 TSGDVRRPREEKT
+312 TSGGVRRPREEKA
-325 SGRTAPA
+325 SGHTAPV
-332 QGHGQPVEP
+332 QGHGRPVEP

-397 AENPAQGPEP
+397 AENPAQGPET

-415 PGKAAASEKE
+415 PAEAAASAKE

-444 PETAAGVTAPIS
+444 PENTAGVTAPIS

-465 GPGLEAALNLHR
+465 GPGLEAALNMRR

-487 AGTDLP
+487 AGTELP

-518 SAGRDLAPGTE
+518 SAGRDLPPGTE

-534 GDRTSKQNGPTAR
+534 GDRTSKQSGPTAR

-562 GAEAGPQ
+562 GTETGPQ

-644 GLTAPGPLAAAAD
+644 GLTAPGPLAAVAN

-703 PIQGETPRQ
+703 PIRGETPRQ
-712 GAGSAQK
+712 GAGSAPK
-719 GAARTPHE
+719 GAARTPRE

-746 TEGPGAAWE
+746 TEGPKVAWE

-805 DGRTQAGRRP
+805 DGRTQTSRRP
-815 GDGAVPQTGADR
+815 RDGAAPQTGADR
-827 GAAAPQGTE
+827 GDAAPQGTE
-836 KTGPA
+836 KT
-841 EGQRGAPGR
+841 

-901 TVPRQTGGG
+901 TAPRQTGGG

-920 APRTHR
+920 APRAHMA
-926 TGPGGLLRT
+926 GPGGLLRT

-980 DGTAA
+980 DGMAA
-985 AFQGEEPEQPRRP
+985 ASQGEEPEQPRRP
-998 AGARTGAPLG
+998 VGARTGAPLG

-1028 VELTP
+1028 AELAP

-1042 AGESPE
+1042 AGGPLD

-1053 AAQGPAAQAGGPLG
+1053 AAS
-1067 LETAA
+1067 
-1072 RDIRVGGPM
+1072 
-1081 EQDPGPAELTPGGV
+1081 
-1095 AGGPAPAGGP
+1095 
-1105 LDLYPIPGAQGLE
+1105 
-1118 AQAGT
+1118 AGT

-1133 AGGRSGPAPQA
+1133 AGGRSGPAPQT
-1144 DTGVPESGREKRPLT
+1144 DTGIPESGREKRPLA

-1224 REGEAQSVQSMGTAR
+1224 REGAAQSVQSMGTAR
-1239 NIASLPAQG
+1239 NIASLPSQG
-1248 EGDTVQWTA
+1248 EGDAVQWTA

>member
-125 TPASPMGVLRQN
+125 TPASPMGVRRQN

-184 RDLREGVGPAA
+184 QDLREGVGPAA
-195 AETGRLNAVEGEAR
+195 AETGRMNAVEGEAR

-222 PQEELTHREEAGED
+222 PREELTHREEAGED

-266 VEQTLERETRHISDR
+266 VEQTLERETRRIPDR

-298 QAAPAAVE
+298 QAAPAAAE

-312 TSGDVRRPREEKT
+312 TSGGVRRPREEKA
-325 SGRTAPA
+325 SGHTAPV
-332 QGHGQPVEP
+332 QGHGRPVEP

-390 RGEFSAA
+390 GGEFSAA
-397 AENPAQGPEP
+397 AQNPAQGPET
-407 PRSGQSRL
+407 PRSGQGRL
-415 PGKAAASEKE
+415 PAAAAASAKE

-444 PETAAGVTAPIS
+444 PENTAGVTASIS

-465 GPGLEAALNLHR
+465 GPGLEAALNMRR

-487 AGTDLP
+487 AGTELP

-508 ADRLPQEHPQ
+508 ADRLPQKHPQ
-518 SAGRDLAPGTE
+518 SAGRDLPSGTE

-534 GDRTSKQNGPTAR
+534 GDRTPKQSGPAAR

-618 ISGAGAPALGSAPGL
+618 ISGAGAPASGSAPGL

-670 PPPGTELTFR
+670 PPPGIELTFR
-680 EEGPQS
+680 EEGSQS

-692 LPPERETAGTL
+692 LPPERETVGTL
-703 PIQGETPRQ
+703 PIQRETPRQ
-712 GAGSAQK
+712 
-719 GAARTPHE
+719 
-727 PGTSL
+727 
-732 GQSAFRPER
+732 
-741 GARAR
+741 
-746 TEGPGAAWE
+746 GAAWE

-763 TAPGQGHPA
+763 TAPGQGHPV

-794 EPGGGETAGRP
+794 EPGGGETSGRP

-815 GDGAVPQTGADR
+815 GDGAAPQTGADR
-827 GAAAPQGTE
+827 GAAAPQRTE
-836 KTGPA
+836 KTG
-841 EGQRGAPGR
+841 
-850 SPAERARPDRAE
+850 PAERARPDRAE
-862 GQSSKGAPGI
+862 GQRSKVAPGI

-901 TVPRQTGGG
+901 TAPRQTGGG

-920 APRTHR
+920 APRAHMA
-926 TGPGGLLRT
+926 GPGGLLRT

-985 AFQGEEPEQPRRP
+985 ASQGEEPEQPRRP

-1008 LETAARDIRVGGPM
+1008 METAARDIRVGGPM
-1022 EQGPGP
+1022 EQSPSP
-1028 VELTP
+1028 AELTP
-1033 GETAGGPAL
+1033 GETAGG
-1042 AGESPE
+1042 S
-1048 LYQIP
+1048 
-1053 AAQGPAAQAGGPLG
+1053 
-1067 LETAA
+1067 
-1072 RDIRVGGPM
+1072 
-1081 EQDPGPAELTPGGV
+1081 
-1095 AGGPAPAGGP
+1095 APAGGP

-1224 REGEAQSVQSMGTAR
+1224 REGAAQSGQSMGIAR
-1239 NIASLPAQG
+1239 NIASLPSQG
-1248 EGDTVQWTA
+1248 EGDAVQWTA

>member
-125 TPASPMGVLRQN
+125 TPASPMSVLRQN

-184 RDLREGVGPAA
+184 QDLREGVGPAA
-195 AETGRLNAVEGEAR
+195 AETGRMNAVEGEAR

-222 PQEELTHREEAGED
+222 PREELTHREEAGED
-236 GAAPSMAQA
+236 GAAPSMA
-245 PALERTARQAA
+245 PALERTARRAA

-266 VEQTLERETRHISDR
+266 VEQTLERETRRIPDR

-298 QAAPAAVE
+298 QAAPAATE

-312 TSGDVRRPREEKT
+312 TSGGVRRPREEKT
-325 SGRTAPA
+325 SGHTAPV

-350 ETGEAGARHSAAAP
+350 ETGEAGARHSTAAP
-364 GPSGRRQGQSPS
+364 GPYGRRQGQSPS
-376 GRGKREPPAQPERQ
+376 GWGKWEPPAQPERQ
-390 RGEFSAA
+390 GGEFSAA
-397 AENPAQGPEP
+397 AENPAQGPET

-415 PGKAAASEKE
+415 PAAAAASAKE

-465 GPGLEAALNLHR
+465 GPGLEAALNLRR
-477 DSRPDRTGAE
+477 DSRSDRTGAE
-487 AGTDLP
+487 AGTELP

-518 SAGRDLAPGTE
+518 SAGRDLPHGTE

-644 GLTAPGPLAAAAD
+644 GLTAPAPLASAAD

-703 PIQGETPRQ
+703 PIRGETPRQ

-719 GAARTPHE
+719 GAARTPRE

-741 GARAR
+741 GAQAR
-746 TEGPGAAWE
+746 TEGPKVAWE

-763 TAPGQGHPA
+763 TAPGQGRPA
-772 QEEGTAQSW
+772 QEEGPAQSW

-794 EPGGGETAGRP
+794 ESGGGETAGRP

-815 GDGAVPQTGADR
+815 GDGAAPQTGADR
-827 GAAAPQGTE
+827 GATAPQGTK
-836 KTGPA
+836 KTG
-841 EGQRGAPGR
+841 
-850 SPAERARPDRAE
+850 PAERARPDRAE

-885 AVRQRAESA
+885 AVRQRAGSA
-894 GEQSTRR
+894 GEQSTGR

-980 DGTAA
+980 GGTAA
-985 AFQGEEPEQPRRP
+985 ASQGEEPEQPRRP

-1028 VELTP
+1028 AELAP
-1033 GETAGGPAL
+1033 GEAAGGPAL
-1042 AGESPE
+1042 AGGPLD

-1053 AAQGPAAQAGGPLG
+1053 AAQG
-1067 LETAA
+1067 LE
-1072 RDIRVGGPM
+1072 V
-1081 EQDPGPAELTPGGV
+1081 
-1095 AGGPAPAGGP
+1095 
-1105 LDLYPIPGAQGLE
+1105 
-1118 AQAGT
+1118 QAGT

-1144 DTGVPESGREKRPLT
+1144 DTGIPERGGGKQPL
-1159 ARLSQHTGARSAARP
+1159 AALLSRHTGARSAARP

-1181 ELSYG
+1181 ELAYG

-1224 REGEAQSVQSMGTAR
+1224 REGAAQSGQSMGTAR
-1239 NIASLPAQG
+1239 NIASLPSQG
-1248 EGDTVQWTA
+1248 EGDAVQWTA

>member
-184 RDLREGVGPAA
+184 QDLREGVGPAA
-195 AETGRLNAVEGEAR
+195 AETGRMNAVEGEAR
-209 TRLPRASSVSRIM
+209 TRLPQAASVSRIM
-222 PQEELTHREEAGED
+222 PREELTHREEAGED

-266 VEQTLERETRHISDR
+266 VEQTLERETRRIPDR

-287 PEADVQAGAGK
+287 PEADVQAGSGK
-298 QAAPAAVE
+298 QAVPAAVE

-312 TSGDVRRPREEKT
+312 TGGDVRRSREEKT
-325 SGRTAPA
+325 SGRTAPV

-390 RGEFSAA
+390 GGEFSAA
-397 AENPAQGPEP
+397 AENPAQGPETHRP
-407 PRSGQSRL
+407 GQSRL
-415 PGKAAASEKE
+415 PAAAAASAKE

-431 QPQTGGTGAAGLS
+431 QPRTGGTGAAGLS
-444 PETAAGVTAPIS
+444 PENTAGVTAPIS

-465 GPGLEAALNLHR
+465 GPGLEAALNLRR

-518 SAGRDLAPGTE
+518 SAGRDLPHGTE

-603 RREGAPVPREGGADR
+603 RREGAPVPREGGADQ
-618 ISGAGAPALGSAPGL
+618 ISGAGAPASGSAPGL

-644 GLTAPGPLAAAAD
+644 GLTAPGLLAAAAD

-719 GAARTPHE
+719 GAARE
-727 PGTSL
+727 
-732 GQSAFRPER
+732 
-741 GARAR
+741 
-746 TEGPGAAWE
+746 
-755 IRTAPLGR
+755 
-763 TAPGQGHPA
+763 
-772 QEEGTAQSW
+772 
-781 SPLPGVELTHRPG
+781 
-794 EPGGGETAGRP
+794 
-805 DGRTQAGRRP
+805 
-815 GDGAVPQTGADR
+815 
-827 GAAAPQGTE
+827 AAAPQGTE
-836 KTGPA
+836 KT
-841 EGQRGAPGR
+841 
-850 SPAERARPDRAE
+850 
-862 GQSSKGAPGI
+862 
-872 RESLQGRKDGPAE
+872 GPAE

-901 TVPRQTGGG
+901 TAPRQTGGG
-910 PTGAETEGGG
+910 PTGAETEEGG
-920 APRTHR
+920 APRAHMA
-926 TGPGGLLRT
+926 GPGGLLRT

-980 DGTAA
+980 DGTDAA
-985 AFQGEEPEQPRRP
+985 SQGEEPEQPWRP

-1008 LETAARDIRVGGPM
+1008 LETAARDIRVGGAL
-1022 EQGPGP
+1022 EQG
-1028 VELTP
+1028 
-1033 GETAGGPAL
+1033 
-1042 AGESPE
+1042 S
-1048 LYQIP
+1048 
-1053 AAQGPAAQAGGPLG
+1053 
-1067 LETAA
+1067 
-1072 RDIRVGGPM
+1072 
-1081 EQDPGPAELTPGGV
+1081 GPAELTPGEA
-1095 AGGPAPAGGP
+1095 AGGSAPAGGP

-1133 AGGRSGPAPQA
+1133 AGDRSGPAPQA

-1174 AAAPEPL
+1174 AATPEPL

-1224 REGEAQSVQSMGTAR
+1224 REGAAQSVQSMGTAR
-1239 NIASLPAQG
+1239 NIASLPSQG
-1248 EGDTVQWTA
+1248 EGDAVQWTA

>member
-184 RDLREGVGPAA
+184 QDLREGVGPAA
-195 AETGRLNAVEGEAR
+195 AETGRMNAVEGEAR

-222 PQEELTHREEAGED
+222 PREELTHREEAGED

-266 VEQTLERETRHISDR
+266 VEQTLERETRRIPDR

-287 PEADVQAGAGK
+287 PEADVRAGAGK
-298 QAAPAAVE
+298 QAAPAAAE

-376 GRGKREPPAQPERQ
+376 GWGKQEPPAQPGRQ
-390 RGEFSAA
+390 RGEFSTAA
-397 AENPAQGPEP
+397 ANPAQGPET

-415 PGKAAASEKE
+415 PAEAAASAKE
-425 TGAPAA
+425 TGAPVA

-444 PETAAGVTAPIS
+444 PENTAGVTASIS

-465 GPGLEAALNLHR
+465 GPGLETALNLRR

-493 VPGAELTYWKEPAGE
+493 VPRAELTYWKEPAGE
-508 ADRLPQEHPQ
+508 ADRRPQEYPQ
-518 SAGRDLAPGTE
+518 SAGMDLPHGTE
-529 IREAA
+529 TREAA
-534 GDRTSKQNGPTAR
+534 GDRASKQNGSTAR

-569 QETVRGKTAG
+569 RETVRGKTAG

-603 RREGAPVPREGGADR
+603 RREGAPVPREGGADQ

-662 TSGRELDV
+662 TSGRELDI

-712 GAGSAQK
+712 GA
-719 GAARTPHE
+719 
-727 PGTSL
+727 
-732 GQSAFRPER
+732 
-741 GARAR
+741 
-746 TEGPGAAWE
+746 AWE

-763 TAPGQGHPA
+763 TAPGQGRPA

-794 EPGGGETAGRP
+794 EPGSGETSGRP

-815 GDGAVPQTGADR
+815 RDGAAPQTGAAR

-836 KTGPA
+836 KTG
-841 EGQRGAPGR
+841 
-850 SPAERARPDRAE
+850 PAERARPDRAE

-901 TVPRQTGGG
+901 TAPRQTGGG

-920 APRTHR
+920 APRAHR

-985 AFQGEEPEQPRRP
+985 ASQGEEPEQPRRP

-1008 LETAARDIRVGGPM
+1008 LETAARDIRVGGAL
-1022 EQGPGP
+1022 EQGSGP
-1028 VELTP
+1028 AELVP

-1042 AGESPE
+1042 AGGPLD

-1053 AAQGPAAQAGGPLG
+1053 AAP
-1067 LETAA
+1067 
-1072 RDIRVGGPM
+1072 
-1081 EQDPGPAELTPGGV
+1081 
-1095 AGGPAPAGGP
+1095 
-1105 LDLYPIPGAQGLE
+1105 
-1118 AQAGT
+1118 AGT

-1144 DTGVPESGREKRPLT
+1144 DTGIPESGREKRPLA

-1224 REGEAQSVQSMGTAR
+1224 REGAAQSVQSMGTAR
-1239 NIASLPAQG
+1239 NIASLPSQG
-1248 EGDTVQWTA
+1248 EGDAVQWTA

-1306 IRRERRRL
+1306 LRRERRRL

>member
-125 TPASPMGVLRQN
+125 PPASPMGVLRQN

-184 RDLREGVGPAA
+184 ESLREGVGPAA
-195 AETGRLNAVEGEAR
+195 AETGRMNAVEGEAR
-209 TRLPRASSVSRIM
+209 TRLPQAASVSRIM

-236 GAAPSMAQA
+236 GAAPSMAQT

-256 EQLQEQVRRR
+256 EQLQKRVRRR
-266 VEQTLERETRHISDR
+266 VEQTLERETRRISDR
-281 AMERTR
+281 AIERTR
-287 PEADVQAGAGK
+287 PEPDVQAGSGK
-298 QAAPAAVE
+298 QAVPSTPEV
-306 GRQLDR
+306 RQQDR
-312 TSGDVRRPREEKT
+312 TSGGVRRPREEKT
-325 SGRTAPA
+325 SGHTAPV

-364 GPSGRRQGQSPS
+364 EPSGRRQGRSPS
-376 GRGKREPPAQPERQ
+376 GQGNQEPPAQPERQ
-390 RGEFSAA
+390 GGERSAA
-397 AENPAQGPEP
+397 AQNPAQGPEP
-407 PRSGQSRL
+407 HRPGQSRL
-415 PGKAAASEKE
+415 PAAAAASAKE
-425 TGAPAA
+425 ADAPAVH
-431 QPQTGGTGAAGLS
+431 PQTGGTGAAGLS
-444 PETAAGVTAPIS
+444 PENAAGVTAPIS

-465 GPGLEAALNLHR
+465 GPGLEAALNLRR

-487 AGTDLP
+487 AGTELP
-493 VPGAELTYWKEPAGE
+493 VAGAELTYWKKPAGE

-518 SAGRDLAPGTE
+518 SAGMDLPHGTE
-529 IREAA
+529 TREAA
-534 GDRTSKQNGPTAR
+534 GDRTPKQSGPAAR
-547 SKAPEGGALGPAHRA
+547 REVPEGGALGPAQRA
-562 GAEAGPQ
+562 GTETGPQ

-590 TDGFQRPAEQRSM
+590 TDGFRRPAEPRSM
-603 RREGAPVPREGGADR
+603 RREVAPVPREGGADR
-618 ISGAGAPALGSAPGL
+618 ISGAGAPASGSAPGL

-680 EEGPQS
+680 EKGPQS

-703 PIQGETPRQ
+703 PIRGETPRQ
-712 GAGSAQK
+712 GADSAPK
-719 GAARTPHE
+719 GAARTPRE
-727 PGTSL
+727 PGASL
-732 GQSAFRPER
+732 GQIASRPES

-763 TAPGQGHPA
+763 TAPGQGRPA
-772 QEEGTAQSW
+772 QEEGPAQSW

-794 EPGGGETAGRP
+794 EPGGGETSGRP
-805 DGRTQAGRRP
+805 DGRTQASRRP
-815 GDGAVPQTGADR
+815 RDGAAPQTGAAR
-827 GAAAPQGTE
+827 GAAAPRGTE

-862 GQSSKGAPGI
+862 GQRSKAAPGI
-872 RESLQGRKDGPAE
+872 RESLQGRKDSTAE

-894 GEQSTRR
+894 GEQSTGR
-901 TVPRQTGGG
+901 TAPLQTGGG
-910 PTGAETEGGG
+910 PAGAETERGG

-926 TGPGGLLRT
+926 TGPGGLLRA

-941 LGPAAGMPGEPGRS
+941 LGPAAGMPGEPGRG

-971 AFLNLEGAE
+971 AFLNQEGAE
-980 DGTAA
+980 SGIAA
-985 AFQGEEPEQPRRP
+985 ASQGEEPEQPRRP

-1008 LETAARDIRVGGPM
+1008 LETAARDIRVGGAL
-1022 EQGPGP
+1022 EQG
-1028 VELTP
+1028 
-1033 GETAGGPAL
+1033 
-1042 AGESPE
+1042 
-1048 LYQIP
+1048 
-1053 AAQGPAAQAGGPLG
+1053 
-1067 LETAA
+1067 
-1072 RDIRVGGPM
+1072 
-1081 EQDPGPAELTPGGV
+1081 PGPAELTPGGA

-1144 DTGVPESGREKRPLT
+1144 DTGVPESGREKRPL
-1159 ARLSQHTGARSAARP
+1159 AVRLTQHTGARSAARP
-1174 AAAPEPL
+1174 AAVPEPL
-1181 ELSYG
+1181 ELAYG

-1196 PAQTAGESASPAE
+1196 PAQTAGESGSPAE

-1224 REGEAQSVQSMGTAR
+1224 REGAAQSGQSMGTAR
-1239 NIASLPAQG
+1239 NIASLPPQA

-1290 ELQRTADR
+1290 ELQRTADQ

>member
-15 SQERLL
+15 SQECLL
-21 LSPFGALAQAF
+21 LSPFGALVQAF

-184 RDLREGVGPAA
+184 QDLREGVGPAA
-195 AETGRLNAVEGEAR
+195 AETGRMNAVEGEAR
-209 TRLPRASSVSRIM
+209 TRLPQAASVSRIM
-222 PQEELTHREEAGED
+222 PREELTHREEAGED

-266 VEQTLERETRHISDR
+266 VEQTLERETRRIPDR

-287 PEADVQAGAGK
+287 PEADVQAGSGK
-298 QAAPAAVE
+298 QADPAAVE

-312 TSGDVRRPREEKT
+312 TSGGVRRPREEKT
-325 SGRTAPA
+325 SGRTAPV

-390 RGEFSAA
+390 GGEFSAA
-397 AENPAQGPEP
+397 AENPAQRPETHRP
-407 PRSGQSRL
+407 GQSRL
-415 PGKAAASEKE
+415 PAEAAASAKE

-444 PETAAGVTAPIS
+444 PENAAGVTAPIS

-465 GPGLEAALNLHR
+465 GPGLEAALNMRR
-477 DSRPDRTGAE
+477 DSQPDRTGAE
-487 AGTDLP
+487 AGTEQP

-508 ADRLPQEHPQ
+508 ADRLPQEYPQ
-518 SAGRDLAPGTE
+518 SAGRDLPPGTE

-590 TDGFQRPAEQRSM
+590 MDGFQRPAEQRSM
-603 RREGAPVPREGGADR
+603 RREGAPVPREGGADQ
-618 ISGAGAPALGSAPGL
+618 ISGAGAPALGSAPDL
-633 TSAQDIRVLAE
+633 TSGRDIRVLAE

-719 GAARTPHE
+719 GAARTPQE

-732 GQSAFRPER
+732 GQSAFRPEP

-746 TEGPGAAWE
+746 TEGPKAAWE

-763 TAPGQGHPA
+763 TAPGQGHPV

-805 DGRTQAGRRP
+805 DGRTEAGRRP
-815 GDGAVPQTGADR
+815 GDGAAPQTGADR

-836 KTGPA
+836 KN
-841 EGQRGAPGR
+841 
-850 SPAERARPDRAE
+850 
-862 GQSSKGAPGI
+862 
-872 RESLQGRKDGPAE
+872 GPAE

-894 GEQSTRR
+894 GEQSTGR
-901 TVPRQTGGG
+901 TAPLQTGGG
-910 PTGAETEGGG
+910 PAGAETEGGG
-920 APRTHR
+920 APRAHMA
-926 TGPGGLLRT
+926 GPGGLLRT

-955 GSGEAWTAEA
+955 GSGEAWTTEA

-985 AFQGEEPEQPRRP
+985 ASQGEEPEQPRRP

-1008 LETAARDIRVGGPM
+1008 LETAARDIRVGGAL
-1022 EQGPGP
+1022 EQG
-1028 VELTP
+1028 
-1033 GETAGGPAL
+1033 
-1042 AGESPE
+1042 
-1048 LYQIP
+1048 
-1053 AAQGPAAQAGGPLG
+1053 
-1067 LETAA
+1067 
-1072 RDIRVGGPM
+1072 
-1081 EQDPGPAELTPGGV
+1081 PGPAELTPGEA

-1144 DTGVPESGREKRPLT
+1144 DTGIPERGGGKQPL
-1159 ARLSQHTGARSAARP
+1159 AALLSRHTGARSAARP

-1196 PAQTAGESASPAE
+1196 PAKTAGESASPAE

-1224 REGEAQSVQSMGTAR
+1224 REGAAQSVQSMGTAR
-1239 NIASLPAQG
+1239 NIASLPPQA
-1248 EGDTVQWTA
+1248 EGDAVQWTA

>member
-184 RDLREGVGPAA
+184 QDLREGVGPAA
-195 AETGRLNAVEGEAR
+195 AETGRMNAVEGETR

-222 PQEELTHREEAGED
+222 PREELTHREEAGED

-245 PALERTARQAA
+245 PALERTARQAT

-266 VEQTLERETRHISDR
+266 VEQTLERETRRISDR

-298 QAAPAAVE
+298 QAAPAATE

-312 TSGDVRRPREEKT
+312 TSGDVRRPREEKK

-376 GRGKREPPAQPERQ
+376 GRGKREPPAQSERQ
-390 RGEFSAA
+390 GGERSAA
-397 AENPAQGPEP
+397 AENPAQGPETHRP
-407 PRSGQSRL
+407 GQSRL
-415 PGKAAASEKE
+415 PAAAAASAKE

-431 QPQTGGTGAAGLS
+431 HPQTGGTGAARLS
-444 PETAAGVTAPIS
+444 PENTAGVTAPIS

-465 GPGLEAALNLHR
+465 GPGLEAALNLRR

-508 ADRLPQEHPQ
+508 ADRLPQEYPQ
-518 SAGRDLAPGTE
+518 SAGRDLPPGTE
-529 IREAA
+529 TREAA
-534 GDRTSKQNGPTAR
+534 GDRASKQNGPTAR
-547 SKAPEGGALGPAHRA
+547 SKAPEGGALGPAQRA
-562 GAEAGPQ
+562 GTETGPQ

-692 LPPERETAGTL
+692 LPPERETAETL
-703 PIQGETPRQ
+703 PIQRETPRQ
-712 GAGSAQK
+712 GAGSAPK
-719 GAARTPHE
+719 GAARE
-727 PGTSL
+727 
-732 GQSAFRPER
+732 
-741 GARAR
+741 
-746 TEGPGAAWE
+746 
-755 IRTAPLGR
+755 
-763 TAPGQGHPA
+763 
-772 QEEGTAQSW
+772 
-781 SPLPGVELTHRPG
+781 
-794 EPGGGETAGRP
+794 
-805 DGRTQAGRRP
+805 
-815 GDGAVPQTGADR
+815 
-827 GAAAPQGTE
+827 AAAPQGTE
-836 KTGPA
+836 KT
-841 EGQRGAPGR
+841 
-850 SPAERARPDRAE
+850 
-862 GQSSKGAPGI
+862 
-872 RESLQGRKDGPAE
+872 GPAE

-901 TVPRQTGGG
+901 TAPRQTGGG

-920 APRTHR
+920 APRAHR

-955 GSGEAWTAEA
+955 GSGEGWTAEA

-971 AFLNLEGAE
+971 AFLNQEGAE
-980 DGTAA
+980 GGTAA
-985 AFQGEEPEQPRRP
+985 ASQGEKPEQPRRP

-1008 LETAARDIRVGGPM
+1008 METAARDIRVGGPM

-1028 VELTP
+1028 AELAP

-1042 AGESPE
+1042 AGGPPE

-1053 AAQGPAAQAGGPLG
+1053 A
-1067 LETAA
+1067 
-1072 RDIRVGGPM
+1072 
-1081 EQDPGPAELTPGGV
+1081 
-1095 AGGPAPAGGP
+1095 
-1105 LDLYPIPGAQGLE
+1105 

-1133 AGGRSGPAPQA
+1133 AGDRSGPAPQA

-1224 REGEAQSVQSMGTAR
+1224 REGAAQSVQSMGTAR

-1248 EGDTVQWTA
+1248 EGDAVQWTA

>member
-184 RDLREGVGPAA
+184 QDLREGVGPAA
-195 AETGRLNAVEGEAR
+195 AETGRMNAVEGEAR

-222 PQEELTHREEAGED
+222 PREELTHREEAGED

-245 PALERTARQAA
+245 PALERTARRAA

-266 VEQTLERETRHISDR
+266 AEQTLERETRRISDR

-306 GRQLDR
+306 GRQMDR

-364 GPSGRRQGQSPS
+364 KPSGQRQGQSPS

-390 RGEFSAA
+390 GGERSAA
-397 AENPAQGPEP
+397 AENPAQGPET

-415 PGKAAASEKE
+415 PAAAAASAKE

-465 GPGLEAALNLHR
+465 GPGLEAALNMRR

-487 AGTDLP
+487 AGTELP

-518 SAGRDLAPGTE
+518 SAGRDLAHGTE

-534 GDRTSKQNGPTAR
+534 GDRASKQSGPAAR

-569 QETVRGKTAG
+569 RETVRGKTAG

-603 RREGAPVPREGGADR
+603 RREGAPVPREGGADQ

-670 PPPGTELTFR
+670 PPPGIELTFR
-680 EEGPQS
+680 EEGSQS

-703 PIQGETPRQ
+703 PIQRETPRQ

-719 GAARTPHE
+719 GAARTPRE

-732 GQSAFRPER
+732 GQSASRPER
-741 GARAR
+741 GAWAR
-746 TEGPGAAWE
+746 TEGPGADWE
-755 IRTAPLGR
+755 IRTVPLGR
-763 TAPGQGHPA
+763 TAPGQGRPA

-805 DGRTQAGRRP
+805 DGRTEAGRRP
-815 GDGAVPQTGADR
+815 GDGAAPQTGADR
-827 GAAAPQGTE
+827 GDAAPQGTE

-841 EGQRGAPGR
+841 E
-850 SPAERARPDRAE
+850 RARPDRAE
-862 GQSSKGAPGI
+862 GRNSKAAPGI

-901 TVPRQTGGG
+901 TAPRQTGGG

-920 APRTHR
+920 AHRAHR

-980 DGTAA
+980 SGMAA
-985 AFQGEEPEQPRRP
+985 ASQGEEPEQPRRP
-998 AGARTGAPLG
+998 AGAPLG
-1008 LETAARDIRVGGPM
+1008 METAARDIRVGGPM

-1028 VELTP
+1028 AELTP

-1042 AGESPE
+1042 AGGPLD

-1053 AAQGPAAQAGGPLG
+1053 AAQGPEAQSGAPLG

-1072 RDIRVGGPM
+1072 RDIRVGGAL
-1081 EQDPGPAELTPGGV
+1081 EQGSGPAELVPGET
-1095 AGGPAPAGGP
+1095 AGGPALAGGP
-1105 LDLYPIPGAQGLE
+1105 LDLYQIPA
-1118 AQAGT
+1118 APAGT

-1133 AGGRSGPAPQA
+1133 AGGRSGPAPQT
-1144 DTGVPESGREKRPLT
+1144 DTGIPESGREKRPL
-1159 ARLSQHTGARSAARP
+1159 AALLSQHTGARSAARP

-1224 REGEAQSVQSMGTAR
+1224 REGAAQSVQSMGTAR
-1239 NIASLPAQG
+1239 NIASLPSQG
-1248 EGDTVQWTA
+1248 EGDAVQWTA

>member
-125 TPASPMGVLRQN
+125 TPASPMSVLRQN

-184 RDLREGVGPAA
+184 QDLREGVGPAA
-195 AETGRLNAVEGEAR
+195 AETGRMNAVEGEAR

-222 PQEELTHREEAGED
+222 PREELTHREEAGED
-236 GAAPSMAQA
+236 GAAPSMA

-266 VEQTLERETRHISDR
+266 VEQTLERETRRIPDR

-287 PEADVQAGAGK
+287 PEPDVQAGSGK
-298 QAAPAAVE
+298 QAVPAAVE

-364 GPSGRRQGQSPS
+364 GPSGRRQGRSPS

-397 AENPAQGPEP
+397 AENPAQGPET

-415 PGKAAASEKE
+415 PAEAAASAKE

-444 PETAAGVTAPIS
+444 PENTAGVTASIS

-465 GPGLEAALNLHR
+465 GPGLEAALNMRR

-487 AGTDLP
+487 AGTELP

-508 ADRLPQEHPQ
+508 ADRLFQEHPQ
-518 SAGRDLAPGTE
+518 SAGMDLPHGTE
-529 IREAA
+529 TWEAA
-534 GDRTSKQNGPTAR
+534 GDRTSKQNGPTVR

-579 PGAAPDLSAGQ
+579 PGAAPDPSVGQ

-603 RREGAPVPREGGADR
+603 RREGAPVPREGGADQ

-680 EEGPQS
+680 EKGPQS

-712 GAGSAQK
+712 
-719 GAARTPHE
+719 
-727 PGTSL
+727 
-732 GQSAFRPER
+732 
-741 GARAR
+741 
-746 TEGPGAAWE
+746 GAAWE

-794 EPGGGETAGRP
+794 EPGGGETSGRP

-815 GDGAVPQTGADR
+815 GDGAAPQTGADR
-827 GAAAPQGTE
+827 GAAAPQRTE
-836 KTGPA
+836 KTG
-841 EGQRGAPGR
+841 
-850 SPAERARPDRAE
+850 PAERARPDRAE

-885 AVRQRAESA
+885 AVRQRAGSA

-901 TVPRQTGGG
+901 TAPRQMGGG

-920 APRTHR
+920 APRAHMA
-926 TGPGGLLRT
+926 GPGGLLRT

-985 AFQGEEPEQPRRP
+985 ASQGEEPEQPRRP

-1008 LETAARDIRVGGPM
+1008 LETAARDIRVGGAL

-1028 VELTP
+1028 AELTP
-1033 GETAGGPAL
+1033 GETAGGPAP
-1042 AGESPE
+1042 AGGPPE

-1053 AAQGPAAQAGGPLG
+1053 AAP
-1067 LETAA
+1067 
-1072 RDIRVGGPM
+1072 
-1081 EQDPGPAELTPGGV
+1081 
-1095 AGGPAPAGGP
+1095 
-1105 LDLYPIPGAQGLE
+1105 
-1118 AQAGT
+1118 AGT

-1133 AGGRSGPAPQA
+1133 AGGRGGPAPQA
-1144 DTGVPESGREKRPLT
+1144 DTGIPESGRGKRPLT

-1224 REGEAQSVQSMGTAR
+1224 REGAAQSVQSMGTAR
-1239 NIASLPAQG
+1239 NIASLPSQG
-1248 EGDTVQWTA
+1248 EGDAVQWTA

>member
-1 MESIAVTKPGMGVL
+1 
-15 SQERLL
+15 
-21 LSPFGALAQAF
+21 
-32 SQEILDRARK
+32 
-42 EEGRWS
+42 
-48 YVPLDLL
+48 
-55 EEGEESQTAPAVP
+55 
-68 PVIQVDLHLVLEALR
+68 
-83 REKGESEQRRATERI
+83 
-98 VERILQIREVRD
+98 
-110 RPAAQSPARPRLEER
+110 
-125 TPASPMGVLRQN
+125 
-137 ISQTLVQENRFG
+137 
-149 PFLLAEAAAKGREAS
+149 
-164 KIPSAPG
+164 
-171 TLGRQAEALAQVL
+171 
-184 RDLREGVGPAA
+184 
-195 AETGRLNAVEGEAR
+195 
-209 TRLPRASSVSRIM
+209 
-222 PQEELTHREEAGED
+222 
-236 GAAPSMAQA
+236 
-245 PALERTARQAA
+245 
-256 EQLQEQVRRR
+256 
-266 VEQTLERETRHISDR
+266 
-281 AMERTR
+281 
-287 PEADVQAGAGK
+287 
-298 QAAPAAVE
+298 
-306 GRQLDR
+306 
-312 TSGDVRRPREEKT
+312 
-325 SGRTAPA
+325 
-332 QGHGQPVEP
+332 
-341 ELLWAEKTE
+341 
-350 ETGEAGARHSAAAP
+350 
-364 GPSGRRQGQSPS
+364 
-376 GRGKREPPAQPERQ
+376 
-390 RGEFSAA
+390 
-397 AENPAQGPEP
+397 
-407 PRSGQSRL
+407 
-415 PGKAAASEKE
+415 
-425 TGAPAA
+425 
-431 QPQTGGTGAAGLS
+431 
-444 PETAAGVTAPIS
+444 
-456 TTARDPRVG
+456 
-465 GPGLEAALNLHR
+465 
-477 DSRPDRTGAE
+477 
-487 AGTDLP
+487 
-493 VPGAELTYWKEPAGE
+493 
-508 ADRLPQEHPQ
+508 
-518 SAGRDLAPGTE
+518 
-529 IREAA
+529 
-534 GDRTSKQNGPTAR
+534 
-547 SKAPEGGALGPAHRA
+547 
-562 GAEAGPQ
+562 
-569 QETVRGKTAG
+569 
-579 PGAAPDLSAGQ
+579 
-590 TDGFQRPAEQRSM
+590 M
-603 RREGAPVPREGGADR
+603 RREVAPVPREGGADQ

-633 TSAQDIRVLAE
+633 ASAQDIRVLAE

-692 LPPERETAGTL
+692 LPPERETAETL
-703 PIQGETPRQ
+703 PIQRETPRQ

-719 GAARTPHE
+719 GAARTPQE

-741 GARAR
+741 GERAR
-746 TEGPGAAWE
+746 TEGPKVAWE

-815 GDGAVPQTGADR
+815 GDGAAPQTGADR

-836 KTGPA
+836 KTG
-841 EGQRGAPGR
+841 
-850 SPAERARPDRAE
+850 PAERARPDRAE

-901 TVPRQTGGG
+901 TAPRQTGGG
-910 PTGAETEGGG
+910 LTGAETEGGG
-920 APRTHR
+920 APRAHMA
-926 TGPGGLLRT
+926 GPGGLLRT

-985 AFQGEEPEQPRRP
+985 ASQGEEPEQPWRP

-1008 LETAARDIRVGGPM
+1008 LETAARDIRVGGAL
-1022 EQGPGP
+1022 EQG
-1028 VELTP
+1028 
-1033 GETAGGPAL
+1033 
-1042 AGESPE
+1042 
-1048 LYQIP
+1048 
-1053 AAQGPAAQAGGPLG
+1053 
-1067 LETAA
+1067 
-1072 RDIRVGGPM
+1072 
-1081 EQDPGPAELTPGGV
+1081 PGPAELTPGEA

-1105 LDLYPIPGAQGLE
+1105 LDLYQIPGAQGLE

-1133 AGGRSGPAPQA
+1133 AGGRSGPPPQA
-1144 DTGVPESGREKRPLT
+1144 DTGIPERGGGKQPL
-1159 ARLSQHTGARSAARP
+1159 AALLSRHTGARSAARP

-1181 ELSYG
+1181 ELAYG

-1224 REGEAQSVQSMGTAR
+1224 REGAAQSVQSMGTAR
-1239 NIASLPAQG
+1239 NIASLPSQG
-1248 EGDTVQWTA
+1248 DGDAVQWTA

-1276 ERQAGQQAPRISEA
+1276 ERQVGQQAPRISEA

-1298 VYRMIEDR
+1298 VYHMIEDR

>member
-110 RPAAQSPARPRLEER
+110 RPAAQFPARPRLEER

-164 KIPSAPG
+164 KIPSDPG

-184 RDLREGVGPAA
+184 QDLREGVGPAA
-195 AETGRLNAVEGEAR
+195 AETGRMNAVEGEAR

-222 PQEELTHREEAGED
+222 PREELTHREEAGED

-245 PALERTARQAA
+245 PERTARQAA

-266 VEQTLERETRHISDR
+266 VEQTLERETRRISDR

-287 PEADVQAGAGK
+287 PEADVQAGSGK

-312 TSGDVRRPREEKT
+312 TSGNVRRLREEKT

-376 GRGKREPPAQPERQ
+376 GRGKQEPPAQPERQ

-407 PRSGQSRL
+407 PRSGQGRL
-415 PGKAAASEKE
+415 PAEATASAKE

-444 PETAAGVTAPIS
+444 PENAAGVTAPIS

-465 GPGLEAALNLHR
+465 GPGLEAALNMRR

-487 AGTDLP
+487 AGTELP

-508 ADRLPQEHPQ
+508 ADRRPQEYPQ
-518 SAGRDLAPGTE
+518 SAGMDLPHGTE
-529 IREAA
+529 TREAA
-534 GDRTSKQNGPTAR
+534 GDRTPKQNGPTAR

-590 TDGFQRPAEQRSM
+590 TDGFQRPTEQRSM

-644 GLTAPGPLAAAAD
+644 GLTAPAPLASAAD

-703 PIQGETPRQ
+703 PIRGETPRQ
-712 GAGSAQK
+712 GADSAPK
-719 GAARTPHE
+719 GAARTPRE
-727 PGTSL
+727 PGASL
-732 GQSAFRPER
+732 EQSAFRPER

-763 TAPGQGHPA
+763 TAPGQGHPV

-794 EPGGGETAGRP
+794 GPGGGETSGRP

-815 GDGAVPQTGADR
+815 GDGAAPQTGADR
-827 GAAAPQGTE
+827 GAAAPQRTE

-841 EGQRGAPGR
+841 EGRN
-850 SPAERARPDRAE
+850 
-862 GQSSKGAPGI
+862 SKVAPGI

-901 TVPRQTGGG
+901 TAPRQTGGG

-920 APRTHR
+920 AHRAHR

-980 DGTAA
+980 GGTAA
-985 AFQGEEPEQPRRP
+985 ASQGEEPEQPRRP

-1008 LETAARDIRVGGPM
+1008 LETAARDIRVGGAL

-1028 VELTP
+1028 AELAP
-1033 GETAGGPAL
+1033 GETAGGSAL
-1042 AGESPE
+1042 AGGPPE

-1053 AAQGPAAQAGGPLG
+1053 AAP
-1067 LETAA
+1067 
-1072 RDIRVGGPM
+1072 
-1081 EQDPGPAELTPGGV
+1081 
-1095 AGGPAPAGGP
+1095 
-1105 LDLYPIPGAQGLE
+1105 
-1118 AQAGT
+1118 AGT

-1144 DTGVPESGREKRPLT
+1144 DTGVPESGRGKRPLT

-1224 REGEAQSVQSMGTAR
+1224 REGAAQSGQSMGTAR
-1239 NIASLPAQG
+1239 NIASLPSQG
-1248 EGDTVQWTA
+1248 EGDAVQWTA

>member
-184 RDLREGVGPAA
+184 QDLREGVGPAA
-195 AETGRLNAVEGEAR
+195 AETGRMNAVEGEAR

-222 PQEELTHREEAGED
+222 PRASSVSRIMPREELTHREETGED

-245 PALERTARQAA
+245 PALERTARQVA

-266 VEQTLERETRHISDR
+266 VEQTLERETRRIPDR
-281 AMERTR
+281 AMERTQ

-298 QAAPAAVE
+298 QDAPAAVE
-306 GRQLDR
+306 GRQQGR
-312 TSGDVRRPREEKT
+312 TSGGVRRPREEKT

-397 AENPAQGPEP
+397 AENPAQGPETHRP
-407 PRSGQSRL
+407 GQSRL
-415 PGKAAASEKE
+415 PAAAAASAKE
-425 TGAPAA
+425 ADDPAVH
-431 QPQTGGTGAAGLS
+431 PQTGGTGAAGLS
-444 PETAAGVTAPIS
+444 PENTAGVTASIS

-465 GPGLEAALNLHR
+465 GPGLEAALNLRR

-518 SAGRDLAPGTE
+518 SAGRDLPPGTE

-534 GDRTSKQNGPTAR
+534 GDRTPKQNGPTAR

-569 QETVRGKTAG
+569 RETVRGKTAG

-618 ISGAGAPALGSAPGL
+618 ISGAGAPASGSAPGL

-644 GLTAPGPLAAAAD
+644 GLTAPGLLAAAAD
-657 LGGGE
+657 LGGGK

-719 GAARTPHE
+719 GAARTPRE
-727 PGTSL
+727 PGASL
-732 GQSAFRPER
+732 GQIASRPER

-763 TAPGQGHPA
+763 TAPGQGRPA
-772 QEEGTAQSW
+772 QEEGPAQSW

-805 DGRTQAGRRP
+805 DGRTEAGRRP
-815 GDGAVPQTGADR
+815 GDGAAPQTGADR

-836 KTGPA
+836 KTG
-841 EGQRGAPGR
+841 
-850 SPAERARPDRAE
+850 PAERARPDRAE

-885 AVRQRAESA
+885 AVRQRAEPA
-894 GEQSTRR
+894 REQSTRR
-901 TVPRQTGGG
+901 TAPRQMGGG

-985 AFQGEEPEQPRRP
+985 ASQGEEPEQPRRP

-1008 LETAARDIRVGGPM
+1008 LETAARDIRVGGAL
-1022 EQGPGP
+1022 EQG
-1028 VELTP
+1028 
-1033 GETAGGPAL
+1033 
-1042 AGESPE
+1042 
-1048 LYQIP
+1048 
-1053 AAQGPAAQAGGPLG
+1053 
-1067 LETAA
+1067 
-1072 RDIRVGGPM
+1072 
-1081 EQDPGPAELTPGGV
+1081 PGPAELTPGGV

-1144 DTGVPESGREKRPLT
+1144 DTGIPESGREKRPLT

-1224 REGEAQSVQSMGTAR
+1224 REGAAQSSQSMGTAR
-1239 NIASLPAQG
+1239 NIASLPSQG
-1248 EGDTVQWTA
+1248 DGDAVQWTA

>member
-164 KIPSAPG
+164 KIPPAPG

-184 RDLREGVGPAA
+184 QDLREGVGPAA
-195 AETGRLNAVEGEAR
+195 AETGRMNAVEGEAR

-222 PQEELTHREEAGED
+222 PREELTHREEAGED

-266 VEQTLERETRHISDR
+266 VEQTLERETRRIPDR

-306 GRQLDR
+306 GRQQGR
-312 TSGDVRRPREEKT
+312 TSGGVRRPREEKT

-390 RGEFSAA
+390 GGEFSAA
-397 AENPAQGPEP
+397 AENPAQGPET
-407 PRSGQSRL
+407 PRSGQGRL
-415 PGKAAASEKE
+415 PAEAAASAKE

-431 QPQTGGTGAAGLS
+431 HPQTGGTGAAGLS
-444 PETAAGVTAPIS
+444 PENTAGVTASIS

-465 GPGLEAALNLHR
+465 GPGLEAALNMRR

-487 AGTDLP
+487 AGTELP

-518 SAGRDLAPGTE
+518 SAGRDLAHGTE

-534 GDRTSKQNGPTAR
+534 GDRASKQNGSTAR
-547 SKAPEGGALGPAHRA
+547 SKATEGGALGPAHRA

-644 GLTAPGPLAAAAD
+644 GLTAPGPLASAAD

-703 PIQGETPRQ
+703 PIQRETPRQ
-712 GAGSAQK
+712 GAGSAQT
-719 GAARTPHE
+719 GAARTPRE

-732 GQSAFRPER
+732 GQSASRPER

-746 TEGPGAAWE
+746 TEGPGADWE

-763 TAPGQGHPA
+763 TAPGQGRPA

-805 DGRTQAGRRP
+805 DGRTEAGRRP
-815 GDGAVPQTGADR
+815 GDGAAPQTGADR

-841 EGQRGAPGR
+841 EGRRGAPGR

-901 TVPRQTGGG
+901 TAPRQTGGG

-920 APRTHR
+920 APRAHMA
-926 TGPGGLLRT
+926 GPGGLLRT

-941 LGPAAGMPGEPGRS
+941 LGPAAGMPGEPGWS

-980 DGTAA
+980 GGTAA
-985 AFQGEEPEQPRRP
+985 ASQGEEPEQPRRP

-1028 VELTP
+1028 AELTP
-1033 GETAGGPAL
+1033 GETAGG
-1042 AGESPE
+1042 S
-1048 LYQIP
+1048 
-1053 AAQGPAAQAGGPLG
+1053 
-1067 LETAA
+1067 
-1072 RDIRVGGPM
+1072 
-1081 EQDPGPAELTPGGV
+1081 
-1095 AGGPAPAGGP
+1095 APVGGP

-1159 ARLSQHTGARSAARP
+1159 VRLSQHTGARSAARP
-1174 AAAPEPL
+1174 TAVPEPL

-1224 REGEAQSVQSMGTAR
+1224 REGAAQSVQSMGTAR
-1239 NIASLPAQG
+1239 NIASLPSQG
-1248 EGDTVQWTA
+1248 EGDAVQWTA

-1276 ERQAGQQAPRISEA
+1276 ERQAGQQAPHISEA

>member
-184 RDLREGVGPAA
+184 QDLREGVGPAA
-195 AETGRLNAVEGEAR
+195 AETGRMKAVEGEAR

-222 PQEELTHREEAGED
+222 PREELTHREEAGED

-245 PALERTARQAA
+245 TALERTARRAA

-266 VEQTLERETRHISDR
+266 VEQTLERETRRIPDR

-298 QAAPAAVE
+298 QAAPAAAE

-325 SGRTAPA
+325 SGHTAPV
-332 QGHGQPVEP
+332 QEHGRPVEP

-350 ETGEAGARHSAAAP
+350 ETGEAGAQHSAAAP
-364 GPSGRRQGQSPS
+364 GPSGRRQGRSPS
-376 GRGKREPPAQPERQ
+376 GLGKREPPAQPERQ
-390 RGEFSAA
+390 GGEFSAA
-397 AENPAQGPEP
+397 AQNPAQGPEP

-415 PGKAAASEKE
+415 PAEAAASAKE

-444 PETAAGVTAPIS
+444 PENAAGVTAPIS

-465 GPGLEAALNLHR
+465 GPGLEAALNMRR

-508 ADRLPQEHPQ
+508 ADRRPQEYPQ

-534 GDRTSKQNGPTAR
+534 GDRTLKQSRPKATR
-547 SKAPEGGALGPAHRA
+547 EAPEGGALGPAHRA

-569 QETVRGKTAG
+569 RETVRGKTAG

-603 RREGAPVPREGGADR
+603 RREGAPVPREGGADQ

-712 GAGSAQK
+712 GA
-719 GAARTPHE
+719 
-727 PGTSL
+727 
-732 GQSAFRPER
+732 
-741 GARAR
+741 
-746 TEGPGAAWE
+746 AWE

-763 TAPGQGHPA
+763 TAPGQGRPA

-794 EPGGGETAGRP
+794 EPGGGETSGRP
-805 DGRTQAGRRP
+805 DGRTQAGRCP
-815 GDGAVPQTGADR
+815 GDGAAPQTGADR
-827 GAAAPQGTE
+827 GAAAPQRTE

-841 EGQRGAPGR
+841 EGRRGAPGR

-862 GQSSKGAPGI
+862 GRSSKAAPGI

-894 GEQSTRR
+894 GEQSTGR
-901 TVPRQTGGG
+901 TAPRQTGGG

-920 APRTHR
+920 AHRAHR

-980 DGTAA
+980 GGTAA
-985 AFQGEEPEQPRRP
+985 ASQGEEPEQPRRP

-1008 LETAARDIRVGGPM
+1008 LETAARDIRVGGAL
-1022 EQGPGP
+1022 EQG
-1028 VELTP
+1028 
-1033 GETAGGPAL
+1033 
-1042 AGESPE
+1042 
-1048 LYQIP
+1048 
-1053 AAQGPAAQAGGPLG
+1053 
-1067 LETAA
+1067 
-1072 RDIRVGGPM
+1072 
-1081 EQDPGPAELTPGGV
+1081 PGPAELTPGGV

-1224 REGEAQSVQSMGTAR
+1224 REGAAQSVQSMGTAR
-1239 NIASLPAQG
+1239 NIASLPSQG

>member
-125 TPASPMGVLRQN
+125 TPASSMGVLRQN

-164 KIPSAPG
+164 KIPPAPG

-184 RDLREGVGPAA
+184 QDLREGVGPAA
-195 AETGRLNAVEGEAR
+195 AETGRMNAVEGEAR
-209 TRLPRASSVSRIM
+209 TRLPQAASVSRIM
-222 PQEELTHREEAGED
+222 PREELTHREEAGED

-266 VEQTLERETRHISDR
+266 VEQTLERETRRISDR

-298 QAAPAAVE
+298 QADPAAVE

-312 TSGDVRRPREEKT
+312 TSGDVRRRREEKT

-376 GRGKREPPAQPERQ
+376 GRGKRELPAQPERQ
-390 RGEFSAA
+390 GGEFSAA
-397 AENPAQGPEP
+397 AQNPAQGPET

-415 PGKAAASEKE
+415 PAAVAASAKE
-425 TGAPAA
+425 TDAPAA
-431 QPQTGGTGAAGLS
+431 HPQTGGTGAAGLS
-444 PETAAGVTAPIS
+444 PENTAGVTAPIS

-465 GPGLEAALNLHR
+465 GPGLEAALNMRR

-518 SAGRDLAPGTE
+518 SAGRDLPPGTE

-534 GDRTSKQNGPTAR
+534 GDRTSKQNGSTAR

-569 QETVRGKTAG
+569 RETVRGKTAG

-603 RREGAPVPREGGADR
+603 RREGAPVPREGDADR
-618 ISGAGAPALGSAPGL
+618 ISGAGAPALGNAPGL

-644 GLTAPGPLAAAAD
+644 GLTAPAPLASAAD

-703 PIQGETPRQ
+703 PIQRETPRQ
-712 GAGSAQK
+712 GAGSAQT
-719 GAARTPHE
+719 GAARTPRE

-732 GQSAFRPER
+732 GQSASRPER

-746 TEGPGAAWE
+746 TEGPGADWE

-763 TAPGQGHPA
+763 TAPGQGRPA

-805 DGRTQAGRRP
+805 DGRTEAGRRP
-815 GDGAVPQTGADR
+815 GDGAAPQTGADR

-841 EGQRGAPGR
+841 EGRRGAPGR

-901 TVPRQTGGG
+901 TAPRQTGGG

-920 APRTHR
+920 APRAHMA
-926 TGPGGLLRT
+926 GPGGLLRT

-941 LGPAAGMPGEPGRS
+941 LGPAAGMPGEPGWS

-980 DGTAA
+980 GGTAA
-985 AFQGEEPEQPRRP
+985 ASQGEEPEQPRRP

-1028 VELTP
+1028 AELTP
-1033 GETAGGPAL
+1033 GETAGG
-1042 AGESPE
+1042 S
-1048 LYQIP
+1048 
-1053 AAQGPAAQAGGPLG
+1053 
-1067 LETAA
+1067 
-1072 RDIRVGGPM
+1072 
-1081 EQDPGPAELTPGGV
+1081 
-1095 AGGPAPAGGP
+1095 APVGGP

-1144 DTGVPESGREKRPLT
+1144 DTGIPESGREKRPLT

-1224 REGEAQSVQSMGTAR
+1224 REGAAQSSQSMGTAR
-1239 NIASLPAQG
+1239 NIASLPSQG
-1248 EGDTVQWTA
+1248 DGDAVQWTA

>member
-184 RDLREGVGPAA
+184 QDLREGVGPAA
-195 AETGRLNAVEGEAR
+195 AETGRMNAVEGEAR

-222 PQEELTHREEAGED
+222 PREELTHREEAGED
-236 GAAPSMAQA
+236 RAAPSMAQA
-245 PALERTARQAA
+245 PERTARQAA

-266 VEQTLERETRHISDR
+266 VEQTLERETRRISDR

-298 QAAPAAVE
+298 QAAPAAAE

-325 SGRTAPA
+325 SGHTAPV
-332 QGHGQPVEP
+332 QGHGRPVEP

-397 AENPAQGPEP
+397 AENPAQGPET

-415 PGKAAASEKE
+415 PAEAAASAKE

-444 PETAAGVTAPIS
+444 PENAAGVTAPIS

-465 GPGLEAALNLHR
+465 GPGLEAALNMRR
-477 DSRPDRTGAE
+477 DSRPDRTEAE

-493 VPGAELTYWKEPAGE
+493 VPRAELTYWKEPAGE

-518 SAGRDLAPGTE
+518 SAGRDLPPGTE

-534 GDRTSKQNGPTAR
+534 GDRTSKQSGPAAR

-569 QETVRGKTAG
+569 RETVRGKTAG

-590 TDGFQRPAEQRSM
+590 TDGFQRPVEQRSM
-603 RREGAPVPREGGADR
+603 RREGAPGPREGGADR
-618 ISGAGAPALGSAPGL
+618 IFGAGAPALGSAPGL

-712 GAGSAQK
+712 GA
-719 GAARTPHE
+719 
-727 PGTSL
+727 
-732 GQSAFRPER
+732 
-741 GARAR
+741 
-746 TEGPGAAWE
+746 AWE

-763 TAPGQGHPA
+763 TAPGQGRPA

-794 EPGGGETAGRP
+794 EPGGGETSGRP

-815 GDGAVPQTGADR
+815 GDGAAPQTGADR
-827 GAAAPQGTE
+827 GAAAPQRTE

-841 EGQRGAPGR
+841 EGRRGAPGR

-862 GQSSKGAPGI
+862 GRSSKAAPGI

-894 GEQSTRR
+894 GEQSTGR
-901 TVPRQTGGG
+901 TAPRQTGGG

-920 APRTHR
+920 APRAHMA
-926 TGPGGLLRT
+926 GPGGLLRT

-985 AFQGEEPEQPRRP
+985 ASQGEEPEQPRRP

-1008 LETAARDIRVGGPM
+1008 LETAARDIRVGGAL
-1022 EQGPGP
+1022 EQG
-1028 VELTP
+1028 
-1033 GETAGGPAL
+1033 
-1042 AGESPE
+1042 
-1048 LYQIP
+1048 
-1053 AAQGPAAQAGGPLG
+1053 
-1067 LETAA
+1067 
-1072 RDIRVGGPM
+1072 
-1081 EQDPGPAELTPGGV
+1081 PGPAELTPGEA
-1095 AGGPAPAGGP
+1095 AGGPALAGGP
-1105 LDLYPIPGAQGLE
+1105 LDLYQIPA
-1118 AQAGT
+1118 APAGT

-1133 AGGRSGPAPQA
+1133 AGGRSGPAPQT
-1144 DTGVPESGREKRPLT
+1144 DTGIPESGREKRPLT

-1224 REGEAQSVQSMGTAR
+1224 REGAAQSVQSMGTAR
-1239 NIASLPAQG
+1239 NIASLPSQG
-1248 EGDTVQWTA
+1248 EGDAVQWTA

>member
-164 KIPSAPG
+164 KIPPAPG

-184 RDLREGVGPAA
+184 QDLREGVGPAA
-195 AETGRLNAVEGEAR
+195 AETGRLNEVEGEAR
-209 TRLPRASSVSRIM
+209 TRLPRAASVSRIM
-222 PQEELTHREEAGED
+222 PREELTHREEAGED
-236 GAAPSMAQA
+236 GAAPSMAQT

-266 VEQTLERETRHISDR
+266 VEQTLERETRRIPDH

-287 PEADVQAGAGK
+287 PKADVQAGSGK
-298 QAAPAAVE
+298 QAAPAAAE

-312 TSGDVRRPREEKT
+312 TSGNVRRLREEKT

-350 ETGEAGARHSAAAP
+350 ETGEAGAQHSAAAP
-364 GPSGRRQGQSPS
+364 GPSGRRQGRSPS
-376 GRGKREPPAQPERQ
+376 GLGKREPPAQPELQ
-390 RGEFSAA
+390 GGERSAA
-397 AENPAQGPEP
+397 AENPAQGPET

-415 PGKAAASEKE
+415 PAAAAASAKE

-444 PETAAGVTAPIS
+444 SENTAGVTASIS
-456 TTARDPRVG
+456 TTARDLRVG
-465 GPGLEAALNLHR
+465 GPGLEAALNMRR

-518 SAGRDLAPGTE
+518 SAGRDLPPGTE

-534 GDRTSKQNGPTAR
+534 GDRTLKQSRPKATR
-547 SKAPEGGALGPAHRA
+547 EAPEGGALGPAHRA

-569 QETVRGKTAG
+569 RETVRGKTAG

-590 TDGFQRPAEQRSM
+590 TDGFRRPAEQRSM
-603 RREGAPVPREGGADR
+603 RREGAPVPREGGADQ

-712 GAGSAQK
+712 GA
-719 GAARTPHE
+719 
-727 PGTSL
+727 
-732 GQSAFRPER
+732 
-741 GARAR
+741 
-746 TEGPGAAWE
+746 AWE

-763 TAPGQGHPA
+763 TAPGQGRPA

-794 EPGGGETAGRP
+794 EPGGGETSGRP

-815 GDGAVPQTGADR
+815 GDGAAPQTGADR
-827 GAAAPQGTE
+827 GAAAPQRTE

-841 EGQRGAPGR
+841 EGRRGAPGR

-901 TVPRQTGGG
+901 TAPRQTGGG

-920 APRTHR
+920 APRAHMA
-926 TGPGGLLRT
+926 GPGGLLRT

-985 AFQGEEPEQPRRP
+985 ASQGEEPEQPRRP

-1008 LETAARDIRVGGPM
+1008 LETAARDIRVGGAL
-1022 EQGPGP
+1022 EQGSGP
-1028 VELTP
+1028 AELVP

-1042 AGESPE
+1042 AGGPPE

-1053 AAQGPAAQAGGPLG
+1053 AAP
-1067 LETAA
+1067 
-1072 RDIRVGGPM
+1072 
-1081 EQDPGPAELTPGGV
+1081 
-1095 AGGPAPAGGP
+1095 
-1105 LDLYPIPGAQGLE
+1105 
-1118 AQAGT
+1118 AGT

-1144 DTGVPESGREKRPLT
+1144 DTGIPESGRGKRPLT

-1224 REGEAQSVQSMGTAR
+1224 REGAAQSVQSMGTAR
-1239 NIASLPAQG
+1239 NIASLPSRG
-1248 EGDTVQWTA
+1248 EGDAVQWTA

-1276 ERQAGQQAPRISEA
+1276 ERKAGQQAPRISEA

>member
-149 PFLLAEAAAKGREAS
+149 PFLLAEAAAKGREVS

-184 RDLREGVGPAA
+184 QDLREGVGPAA
-195 AETGRLNAVEGEAR
+195 AETGRMNAVEGEAR
-209 TRLPRASSVSRIM
+209 TRLPQAASVSRIM
-222 PQEELTHREEAGED
+222 PREELTHREEAGED

-245 PALERTARQAA
+245 PALERTARRAA

-266 VEQTLERETRHISDR
+266 AEQTLERETRRISDR

-364 GPSGRRQGQSPS
+364 KPSGRRQGQSPS
-376 GRGKREPPAQPERQ
+376 GRGKQEPPAQPERQ

-397 AENPAQGPEP
+397 AQNPAQGPET

-415 PGKAAASEKE
+415 PAEAAASAKE

-444 PETAAGVTAPIS
+444 PENTVGVTAPIS

-465 GPGLEAALNLHR
+465 GPGLEAALNMRR

-487 AGTDLP
+487 AGTELP

-518 SAGRDLAPGTE
+518 SAGRDLPPGTE
-529 IREAA
+529 TREAA

-692 LPPERETAGTL
+692 LPPERETAETL

-712 GAGSAQK
+712 GAGSAPK
-719 GAARTPHE
+719 GAARTPQE

-741 GARAR
+741 GAQAR
-746 TEGPGAAWE
+746 T
-755 IRTAPLGR
+755 
-763 TAPGQGHPA
+763 
-772 QEEGTAQSW
+772 
-781 SPLPGVELTHRPG
+781 
-794 EPGGGETAGRP
+794 
-805 DGRTQAGRRP
+805 
-815 GDGAVPQTGADR
+815 
-827 GAAAPQGTE
+827 
-836 KTGPA
+836 
-841 EGQRGAPGR
+841 
-850 SPAERARPDRAE
+850 E

-901 TVPRQTGGG
+901 SAPRQTGGG
-910 PTGAETEGGG
+910 PTGAETEEGG
-920 APRTHR
+920 APRAHR

-971 AFLNLEGAE
+971 AFLNQEGAE

-985 AFQGEEPEQPRRP
+985 ASQGEEPEQPRRP
-998 AGARTGAPLG
+998 AGAQTGAPLG

-1028 VELTP
+1028 AELTP

-1042 AGESPE
+1042 AGGPLD

-1053 AAQGPAAQAGGPLG
+1053 AAQGPAAQAGAPLG

-1072 RDIRVGGPM
+1072 RDIRVGGAL
-1081 EQDPGPAELTPGGV
+1081 EQGPGPAELTPGET
-1095 AGGPAPAGGP
+1095 AGGSAPAGGP

-1144 DTGVPESGREKRPLT
+1144 DTGVPESGREKRPL
-1159 ARLSQHTGARSAARP
+1159 AALLSRHTGARSAARP

-1224 REGEAQSVQSMGTAR
+1224 REGAAQSVQSMGTAR
-1239 NIASLPAQG
+1239 NIASLPSQG
-1248 EGDTVQWTA
+1248 EGDAVQWTA

>member
-184 RDLREGVGPAA
+184 QDLREGVGPAA
-195 AETGRLNAVEGEAR
+195 VETGRMNAVEGEAR
-209 TRLPRASSVSRIM
+209 TRLPQASSVSRIM
-222 PQEELTHREEAGED
+222 PREELTHREEARED
-236 GAAPSMAQA
+236 GAASSMAQA

-266 VEQTLERETRHISDR
+266 VEQTLERETHRIPDR
-281 AMERTR
+281 AMERRTGR
-287 PEADVQAGAGK
+287 FADRTPERTQPEPDVQAGSGK
-298 QAAPAAVE
+298 QAVPSTPEV
-306 GRQLDR
+306 RQQDR

-325 SGRTAPA
+325 SGRTAPV

-364 GPSGRRQGQSPS
+364 GPSERRQGRSPS

-390 RGEFSAA
+390 GGERSAA
-397 AENPAQGPEP
+397 AENPAQGPET

-415 PGKAAASEKE
+415 PAAAAASAKE
-425 TGAPAA
+425 SDAPAA
-431 QPQTGGTGAAGLS
+431 QPQTDGTGAAGLS
-444 PETAAGVTAPIS
+444 PENTADVTAPIS

-465 GPGLEAALNLHR
+465 GPGLEAALNMRR

-534 GDRTSKQNGPTAR
+534 GDRTSKQNGPTAQ

-569 QETVRGKTAG
+569 RETVRGKTAG

-603 RREGAPVPREGGADR
+603 RREGAPVPREGGADQ

-644 GLTAPGPLAAAAD
+644 GLTAPAPLASAAD

-686 GADGGM
+686 GTDGGM

-703 PIQGETPRQ
+703 PIRGETPRQ
-712 GAGSAQK
+712 GAGGAQK
-719 GAARTPHE
+719 GAARTPRE

-732 GQSAFRPER
+732 GQSASRPER

-746 TEGPGAAWE
+746 TEGPKVAWE

-763 TAPGQGHPA
+763 TAPGQGRPA
-772 QEEGTAQSW
+772 QEEGPAQSW
-781 SPLPGVELTHRPG
+781 RPLPGVELTHRPG
-794 EPGGGETAGRP
+794 EPGGEETAGRP
-805 DGRTQAGRRP
+805 DGRTEAGRRP
-815 GDGAVPQTGADR
+815 GDGAAPQTGADR

-841 EGQRGAPGR
+841 E
-850 SPAERARPDRAE
+850 RARPDRAE
-862 GQSSKGAPGI
+862 GQRSKGAPGI
-872 RESLQGRKDGPAE
+872 RESLQGRKDSTAE

-894 GEQSTRR
+894 GEQSVKR
-901 TVPRQTGGG
+901 TAPRQTGGG

-920 APRTHR
+920 APRAHMA
-926 TGPGGLLRT
+926 GPGGLLRT

-985 AFQGEEPEQPRRP
+985 ASQGEEPEQPRRP

-1008 LETAARDIRVGGPM
+1008 LETAARDIRVGGAL
-1022 EQGPGP
+1022 EQGSGP
-1028 VELTP
+1028 AELVP

-1042 AGESPE
+1042 AGGPLD

-1053 AAQGPAAQAGGPLG
+1053 AAP
-1067 LETAA
+1067 
-1072 RDIRVGGPM
+1072 
-1081 EQDPGPAELTPGGV
+1081 
-1095 AGGPAPAGGP
+1095 
-1105 LDLYPIPGAQGLE
+1105 
-1118 AQAGT
+1118 AGT

-1133 AGGRSGPAPQA
+1133 AGGRSGPAPQT
-1144 DTGVPESGREKRPLT
+1144 DTGIPESGREKRPL
-1159 ARLSQHTGARSAARP
+1159 AALLSQHTGARSAARP

-1196 PAQTAGESASPAE
+1196 PAQTVGESASPAE

-1224 REGEAQSVQSMGTAR
+1224 REGAAQSVQSMGTAR
-1239 NIASLPAQG
+1239 NIASLPSQG
-1248 EGDTVQWTA
+1248 EGDAVQWTA